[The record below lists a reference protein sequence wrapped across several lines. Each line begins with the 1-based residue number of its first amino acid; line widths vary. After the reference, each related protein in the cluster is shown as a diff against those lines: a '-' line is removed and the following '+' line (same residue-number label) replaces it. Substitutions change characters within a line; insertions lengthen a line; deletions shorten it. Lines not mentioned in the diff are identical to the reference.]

1 MDTNRQCMALKA
13 SAGSGKTFAL
23 SVRFLALLFKGAN
36 PSEILTLTF
45 TKKATAEMKER
56 ILDYLKILQKE
67 NLESKEKSH
76 KENIL
81 KELEEKYHL
90 DPSLV
95 QNSAQKIYQRFLNA
109 EIRISTIDA
118 FFQSILR
125 KFCWFVGLSANFE
138 VNEDTEAHQQQLDER
153 FLSALNS
160 EQLEEL
166 SVFIT
171 QCLSH
176 NSYTSNS
183 ILKLLRSLRNKL
195 YLFDPNKRE
204 PAFDEEGFLE
214 KPRNLN
220 KQIQSTEIAS
230 DSAKK
235 AIKCDDFRGFLNSSL
250 TWLKKKSE
258 YNFFKKLKNE
268 IPTLESECEAI
279 ENDLKSYYE
288 ARETAL
294 FKKFPKFIQLYDKA
308 ISKIQA
314 LDFDAIKDKV
324 HALLSGYEEVPAE
337 FFYFRLDSKIAH
349 ILIDEFQD
357 TSLNDYKILAPFIDE
372 IKAGIGQA
380 KWHRSV
386 FFVGDVK
393 QSIYAFRGG
402 FSSLFESVSKDFYHD
417 NLEFNHRSSP
427 LIIHYVNTI
436 FKKAYQ
442 NSSTTYLEQKYPE
455 TSRNK
460 HATDGYVK
468 VSLVANERE
477 LLLEQISQEA
487 KNLLEHG
494 KELLLEQILQEA
506 KNLLEHGIEPKDIT
520 ILCATNKDALEIKN
534 YLQENLSEIRPST
547 ESSAQ
552 LSQFV
557 ESKIIK
563 NALEYALAEEEY
575 KPFYKHSVLKL
586 AGYLHDDAIALFG
599 FNPKK
604 ESVAGFVWKVME
616 LFELYTECAQ
626 ICLELALGC
635 EDADEFLEKL
645 EAKKI
650 ASFNSKGAQIMTIHK
665 SKGMQFPYVIVCERL
680 GKPNNESD
688 KFLEEYNGTEL
699 VCLYYR
705 MKNREVV
712 DKDYARALEKE
723 KAAKDHEEINAY
735 YVAFT
740 RAELGLVVVA
750 KDKDQKKDKKKDKE
764 ESKNKGMHEKLDLK
778 PLEEGEIAPVIASK
792 KEPSNASVLI
802 KPHAYGEQV
811 QEIEEEPDSDYEKN
825 NDQEAINFGIA
836 LHKGLEYQ
844 YAYRIPKK
852 SVLEYLNYHYG
863 FYGLDHQA
871 LEESLELFENDAE
884 IQALFKNLALKGEV
898 AFLSRGVVS
907 RIDVLLWDKGQNLY
921 VLDYKSSQNY
931 QQSHKAQVSH
941 YAEFLQTQAP
951 HFKIQAGIIYA
962 HKRLLEKLWV

>member
-1 MDTNRQCMALKA
+1 MDTKRQCMALKA

-67 NLESKEKSH
+67 NLEDEKEKEKSQ
-76 KENIL
+76 NIL
-81 KELEEKYHL
+81 KELEEKYRL
-90 DPSLV
+90 DPSFV
-95 QNSAQKIYQRFLNA
+95 QNSAPKIYQRFLNA

-138 VNEDTEAHQQQLDER
+138 VNEDTKAHQQQLNAS
-153 FLSALNS
+153 FLSALDNK
-160 EQLEEL
+160 QLEEL
-166 SVFIT
+166 SVFIA
-171 QCLSH
+171 QCLSYD
-176 NSYTSNS
+176 SYTSDS
-183 ILKLLRSLRNKL
+183 ILERLRFLKNKL
-195 YLFDPNKRE
+195 YLFDPNKKE

-214 KPRNLN
+214 KLRSLN
-220 KQIQSTEIAS
+220 QQIQSVETAS
-230 DSAKK
+230 DRAKI

-250 TWLKKKSE
+250 TWLERKSE
-258 YNFFKKLKNE
+258 YIYFKKLKDE
-268 IPTLESECEAI
+268 IPTLESECEEI
-279 ENDLKSYYE
+279 ENDLKRYYE
-288 ARETAL
+288 AREIAL

-308 ISKIQA
+308 TSKIQT

-324 HALLSGYEEVPAE
+324 HALLNGYEEMPAE
-337 FFYFRLDSKIAH
+337 FFYFRLDSKIVH

-393 QSIYAFRGG
+393 QSIYAFRGS
-402 FSSLFESVSKDFYHD
+402 FSSLFESVAKDFYHD
-417 NLEFNHRSSP
+417 NLPFNHRSSP
-427 LIIHYVNTI
+427 LIINYVNTI

-442 NSSTTYLEQKYPE
+442 NSPTAYLEQKYPK
-455 TSRNK
+455 TSQNK
-460 HATDGYVK
+460 HVTDGYVK
-468 VSLVANERE
+468 VSLVADER
-477 LLLEQISQEA
+477 
-487 KNLLEHG
+487 
-494 KELLLEQILQEA
+494 ELLLEQILQEA
-506 KNLLEHGIEPKDIT
+506 QNLLEHRIDPKDIT

-534 YLQENLSEIRPST
+534 YLQENLSAIRPST
-547 ESSAQ
+547 ESSAN

-563 NALEYALAEEEY
+563 NALRYALAEEPY

-586 AGYLHDDAIALFG
+586 AGYLHDDVIALPG

-626 ICLELALGC
+626 ICLELAVGC
-635 EDADEFLEKL
+635 EDANEFLEKL
-645 EAKKI
+645 EAKEI
-650 ASFNSKGAQIMTIHK
+650 ASFKIEGAQIMTIHK

-680 GKPNNESD
+680 GKPKSNNSNQ
-688 KFLEEYNGTEL
+688 FLEEYSGTEL
-699 VCLYYR
+699 IRLYYR

-712 DKDYARALEKE
+712 DKDYARALDKE
-723 KAAKDHEEINAY
+723 EAAKNHEETNVY

-740 RAELGLVVVA
+740 RAELGLIVVA
-750 KDKDQKKDKKKDKE
+750 KDKDQKKDKK
-764 ESKNKGMHEKLDLK
+764 ESKKESKSKGMREKLDLF
-778 PLEEGEIAPVIASK
+778 PLEEGTIAPVISSQ
-792 KEPSNASVLI
+792 KEPLIPSVVI

-811 QEIEEEPDSDYEKN
+811 QEIEEEPSDYEKN

-844 YAYRIPKK
+844 YAYNIPKK
-852 SVLEYLNYHYG
+852 SVLEYLNYHHG
-863 FYGLDHQA
+863 FYGLDYQA

-884 IQALFKNLALKGEV
+884 IQTLFKNLALRGEV
-898 AFLSRGVVS
+898 AFLFEGVVS

-941 YAEFLQTQAP
+941 YAAFLQTQAP

>member
-1 MDTNRQCMALKA
+1 MDTKRQCMALKA

-67 NLESKEKSH
+67 NLEDEKEKEKSQ
-76 KENIL
+76 NIL
-81 KELEEKYHL
+81 KELEEKYRL
-90 DPSLV
+90 NPSFV

-138 VNEDTEAHQQQLDER
+138 VNEDTKVHQQQLNES
-153 FLSALNS
+153 FLRALNN

-166 SVFIT
+166 SVFIA
-171 QCLSH
+171 QCLSYD
-176 NSYTSNS
+176 SYTSDS
-183 ILKLLRSLRNKL
+183 ILERLRFLKNKL
-195 YLFDPNKRE
+195 YLFDPNKKE
-204 PAFDEEGFLE
+204 PAFDEKGFLD
-214 KPRNLN
+214 KLRSLN
-220 KQIQSTEIAS
+220 QQIQSVETAS
-230 DSAKK
+230 DTAKK

-250 TWLKKKSE
+250 TWLKKKGE
-258 YNFFKKLKNE
+258 CRYFKKFKDE
-268 IPTLESECEAI
+268 IPTLESECEEI
-279 ENDLKSYYE
+279 ENDLKHYYE
-288 ARETAL
+288 AKESAL

-308 ISKIQA
+308 TSKIQA

-324 HALLSGYEEVPAE
+324 HALLNGYEEMPAE
-337 FFYFRLDSKIAH
+337 FFYFRLDSKIVH

-393 QSIYAFRGG
+393 QSIYGFRGS

-427 LIIHYVNTI
+427 LIINYVNTI

-442 NSSTTYLEQKYPE
+442 NSPTAYWEQKYPKA
-455 TSRNK
+455 SSNK
-460 HATDGYVK
+460 HARDGYVK
-468 VSLVANERE
+468 VSLVADER
-477 LLLEQISQEA
+477 
-487 KNLLEHG
+487 
-494 KELLLEQILQEA
+494 ELLLEQILQEA
-506 KNLLEHGIEPKDIT
+506 KNLLEHRIDPKDIT

-534 YLQENLSEIRPST
+534 YLQKNLSAIRPST
-547 ESSAQ
+547 ESSAK

-563 NALEYALAEEEY
+563 NALEYALAEEPY

-586 AGYLHDDAIALFG
+586 AGYLHDDAIALAG

-616 LFELYTECAQ
+616 LFELYGECAQ
-626 ICLELALGC
+626 ICLELAVGC
-635 EDADEFLEKL
+635 EDANEFLEKL
-645 EAKKI
+645 EAKEI
-650 ASFNSKGAQIMTIHK
+650 ASFKAEGAQIMTIHK

-680 GKPNNESD
+680 GKPKSNNSNQ
-688 KFLEEYNGTEL
+688 FLEEYSGTEL
-699 VCLYYR
+699 MRLYYR

-712 DKDYARALEKE
+712 DKDYARVLDKE
-723 KAAKDHEEINAY
+723 EAAKNHEETNVY

-740 RAELGLVVVA
+740 RAELGLIVVA
-750 KDKDQKKDKKKDKE
+750 KDK
-764 ESKNKGMHEKLDLK
+764 KGMREKLDLL
-778 PLEEGEIAPVIASK
+778 PLEEGIIAPVISSQ
-792 KEPSNASVLI
+792 KEPLIKSVVI

-811 QEIEEEPDSDYEKN
+811 QEIEEEPSDYEKN

-844 YAYRIPKK
+844 YAYNIPKK
-852 SVLEYLNYHYG
+852 SVLEYLNYHHG
-863 FYGLDHQA
+863 FYGLDYQA
-871 LEESLELFENDAE
+871 LEESLELFENDAK

-898 AFLSRGVVS
+898 AFLFEGVVS

-931 QQSHKAQVSH
+931 QQSHKVQVSH
-941 YAEFLQTQAP
+941 YAAFLQTQAP

>member
-1 MDTNRQCMALKA
+1 MALKA

-67 NLESKEKSH
+67 NLESGKEKSQ
-76 KENIL
+76 NIL

-95 QNSAQKIYQRFLNA
+95 RNSAQKIYQRFLNA
-109 EIRISTIDA
+109 EVRISTIDA

-138 VNEDTEAHQQQLDER
+138 VNEDTEAHQRQLNES
-153 FLSALNS
+153 FLSALNG

-166 SVFIT
+166 SVFIV

-176 NSYTSNS
+176 ESYTSDS
-183 ILKLLRSLRNKL
+183 ILERLRFLKNKL
-195 YLFDPNKRE
+195 YLFDPNKKE
-204 PAFDEEGFLE
+204 PIFDEKGFLE
-214 KPRNLN
+214 KLRSLN
-220 KQIQSTEIAS
+220 NQIQSIETAS
-230 DSAKK
+230 NEAKK
-235 AIKCDDFRGFLNSSL
+235 AIKCDSFRGFLNSSL
-250 TWLKKKSE
+250 TWLEKKSE
-258 YNFFKKLKNE
+258 YRYFKKLKNE
-268 IPTLESECEAI
+268 IPALESECEEI
-279 ENDLKSYYE
+279 ENDLKRYYE
-288 ARETAL
+288 AKETAI

-308 ISKIQA
+308 TSKIQA

-324 HALLSGYEEVPAE
+324 HVLLNGYEEMPAE

-393 QSIYAFRGG
+393 QSIYAFRGS

-417 NLEFNHRSSP
+417 NLEFNHRSAP
-427 LIIHYVNTI
+427 LIINYVNTT

-442 NSSTTYLEQKYPE
+442 NSPTAYLEQKYPKA
-455 TSRNK
+455 SNNK
-460 HATDGYVK
+460 HVTEGYVK
-468 VSLVANERE
+468 VSLVADE
-477 LLLEQISQEA
+477 
-487 KNLLEHG
+487 
-494 KELLLEQILQEA
+494 KELLLNQVLQEA
-506 KNLLEHGIEPKDIT
+506 QNLLDHRIDPKDIT

-534 YLQENLSEIRPST
+534 YLQERLSAIRPST
-547 ESSAQ
+547 ESSAR
-552 LSQFV
+552 LSQLV

-563 NALEYALAEEEY
+563 NALEYALAEEPY

-586 AGYLHDDAIALFG
+586 AGYLHDDAIALPG

-604 ESVAGFVWKVME
+604 ESVAGFVWKIME
-616 LFELYTECAQ
+616 QFKLYGEPAQ
-626 ICLELALGC
+626 SCLELAIGC
-635 EDADEFLEKL
+635 EDANDFLEKL
-645 EAKKI
+645 EAKEI
-650 ASFNSKGAQIMTIHK
+650 ASFNPKGAQIMTIHG

-680 GKPNNESD
+680 GKPNSSHANQ
-688 KFLEEYNGTEL
+688 FLEEYNGAEL
-699 VCLYYR
+699 VRLYYR

-712 DKDYARALEKE
+712 DKDYARALDKE
-723 KAAKDHEEINAY
+723 EAAKDHEEINVY

-740 RAELGLVVVA
+740 RAELGLIVVA
-750 KDKDQKKDKKKDKE
+750 KDKKESKK
-764 ESKNKGMHEKLDLK
+764 ESKNKKMREQLDLAS
-778 PLEEGEIAPVIASK
+778 LEEGEITPVISPQ
-792 KEPSNASVLI
+792 KEPLIASVVI

-844 YAYRIPKK
+844 YAYRIPKQ

-863 FYGLDHQA
+863 FYGLDYQA

-884 IQALFKNLALKGEV
+884 IQTLFKNHALKGEA
-898 AFLSRGVVS
+898 AFLFQGVVS
-907 RIDVLLWDKGQNLY
+907 RIDVLLWDRGQNLY

-941 YAEFLQTQAP
+941 YAEFLRTQAP

>member
-1 MDTNRQCMALKA
+1 MDTKRQCMALKA

-67 NLESKEKSH
+67 NLEDEKEKEKSQ
-76 KENIL
+76 NIL

-90 DPSLV
+90 KPDLV
-95 QNSAQKIYQRFLNA
+95 QNSAPKIYQRFLNA

-138 VNEDTEAHQQQLDER
+138 VNEDTKAHQQQLNAS

-166 SVFIT
+166 SVFIA
-171 QCLSH
+171 QCLSYD
-176 NSYTSNS
+176 NYTSDS
-183 ILKLLRSLRNKL
+183 ILERLRSLKNKL
-195 YLFDPNKRE
+195 YLFDPNKKE
-204 PAFDEEGFLE
+204 HAFDEEGSLE
-214 KPRNLN
+214 KLRNLN
-220 KQIQSTEIAS
+220 QQIQSIETAS
-230 DSAKK
+230 DTAKK

-258 YNFFKKLKNE
+258 YRDFKKLKDE
-268 IPTLESECEAI
+268 IPTLESECEEI
-279 ENDLKSYYE
+279 ENDLKRYYE
-288 ARETAL
+288 ARESAL

-308 ISKIQA
+308 TSKIQA

-324 HALLSGYEEVPAE
+324 HALLNGYEELPAE

-380 KWHRSV
+380 KWQRSV

-393 QSIYAFRGG
+393 QSIYAFRGS
-402 FSSLFESVSKDFYHD
+402 FSSLFESVAKDFYHD
-417 NLEFNHRSSP
+417 NLPFNHRSSP
-427 LIIHYVNTI
+427 LIINYVNTI

-442 NSSTTYLEQKYPE
+442 NSPTAYLEQKYPK
-455 TSRNK
+455 TSQNK

-468 VSLVANERE
+468 VSLVADER
-477 LLLEQISQEA
+477 
-487 KNLLEHG
+487 G
-494 KELLLEQILQEA
+494 LLLEQILQEA
-506 KNLLEHGIEPKDIT
+506 QNLLEHRIDPKDIT
-520 ILCATNKDALEIKN
+520 ILCATNDDALEVKN
-534 YLQENLSEIRPST
+534 YLQERLSAIHPST
-547 ESSAQ
+547 ESSAK

-563 NALEYALAEEEY
+563 NALEYALAEEPY

-586 AGYLHDDAIALFG
+586 AGYLHDDAIVLPS

-616 LFELYTECAQ
+616 LFELYGECAQ
-626 ICLELALGC
+626 ICLELAVGC
-635 EDADEFLEKL
+635 EDADGFLEKL
-645 EAKKI
+645 EAKSI
-650 ASFNSKGAQIMTIHK
+650 ASFNAKGTQIMTIHK

-680 GKPNNESD
+680 GKPNSSHSNQL
-688 KFLEEYNGTEL
+688 LEEYDGAEL
-699 VCLYYR
+699 LRLYYR

-712 DKDYARALEKE
+712 DKDYARALDKE
-723 KAAKDHEEINAY
+723 EAAKDHEEINVY

-740 RAELGLVVVA
+740 RAELGLIVVA
-750 KDKDQKKDKKKDKE
+750 KDKKESKK
-764 ESKNKGMHEKLDLK
+764 ESKNKTMHEKLDLV
-778 PLEEGEIAPVIASK
+778 PLEEGEIMPVISPQ
-792 KEPSNASVLI
+792 KEPLITSTLI

-811 QEIEEEPDSDYEKN
+811 QEIEEEPSDYEKN

-844 YAYRIPKK
+844 YAYNIPKK
-852 SVLEYLNYHYG
+852 SVLEYLNYHHG
-863 FYGLDHQA
+863 FYGLDYQA

-884 IQALFKNLALKGEV
+884 IQALFKNYTLRGEA
-898 AFLSRGVVS
+898 AFLFEGVVS

-931 QQSHKAQVSH
+931 QQSHKVQVSH
-941 YAEFLQTQAP
+941 YAAFLQTQAP

>member
-1 MDTNRQCMALKA
+1 MDTKRQCMALKA

-67 NLESKEKSH
+67 NLEDEKEKEKSQ
-76 KENIL
+76 NIL
-81 KELEEKYHL
+81 KELEEKYRL
-90 DPSLV
+90 NPSFV

-138 VNEDTEAHQQQLDER
+138 VNEDTKVHQQQLNEN
-153 FLSALNS
+153 FLRALNN

-166 SVFIT
+166 SVFIA
-171 QCLSH
+171 QCLSYD
-176 NSYTSNS
+176 SYTSDS
-183 ILKLLRSLRNKL
+183 ILERLRFLKNKL
-195 YLFDPNKRE
+195 YLFDPNKKE
-204 PAFDEEGFLE
+204 PAFDEKGFLD
-214 KPRNLN
+214 KLRSLN
-220 KQIQSTEIAS
+220 QQIQSVETAS
-230 DSAKK
+230 DTAKK

-250 TWLKKKSE
+250 TWLKKKGE
-258 YNFFKKLKNE
+258 CRYFKKFKDE
-268 IPTLESECEAI
+268 IPTLESECEEI
-279 ENDLKSYYE
+279 ENDLKRYYE
-288 ARETAL
+288 AKESAL

-308 ISKIQA
+308 TSKIQA

-324 HALLSGYEEVPAE
+324 HALLNGYEEMPAE
-337 FFYFRLDSKIAH
+337 FFYFRLDSKIVH

-393 QSIYAFRGG
+393 QSIYGFRGS

-427 LIIHYVNTI
+427 LIINYVNTI

-442 NSSTTYLEQKYPE
+442 NSPTAYWEQKYPKA
-455 TSRNK
+455 SSNK
-460 HATDGYVK
+460 HARDGYVK
-468 VSLVANERE
+468 VSLVADER
-477 LLLEQISQEA
+477 
-487 KNLLEHG
+487 
-494 KELLLEQILQEA
+494 ELLLEQILQET
-506 KNLLEHGIEPKDIT
+506 KNLLEHRIDPKDIT

-534 YLQENLSEIRPST
+534 YLQKNLSAIRPST
-547 ESSAQ
+547 ESSAK

-563 NALEYALAEEEY
+563 NALEYALAEEPY

-586 AGYLHDDAIALFG
+586 AGYLHDDAIALAG

-616 LFELYTECAQ
+616 LFELYGECAQ
-626 ICLELALGC
+626 ICLELAVGC
-635 EDADEFLEKL
+635 EDANEFLEKL
-645 EAKKI
+645 EAKEI
-650 ASFNSKGAQIMTIHK
+650 ASFKAEGAQIMTIHK

-680 GKPNNESD
+680 GKPKSNNSNQ
-688 KFLEEYNGTEL
+688 FLEEYSGTEL
-699 VCLYYR
+699 MRLYYR

-712 DKDYARALEKE
+712 DKDYARVLDKE
-723 KAAKDHEEINAY
+723 EAAKNHEETNVY

-740 RAELGLVVVA
+740 RAELGLIVVA
-750 KDKDQKKDKKKDKE
+750 KDK
-764 ESKNKGMHEKLDLK
+764 KGMREKLDLL
-778 PLEEGEIAPVIASK
+778 PLEEGIIAPVISSQ
-792 KEPSNASVLI
+792 KEPLIKSVVI

-811 QEIEEEPDSDYEKN
+811 QEIEEEPSDYEKN

-844 YAYRIPKK
+844 YAYNIPKK
-852 SVLEYLNYHYG
+852 SVLEYLNYHHG
-863 FYGLDHQA
+863 FYGLDYQA
-871 LEESLELFENDAE
+871 LEESLELFENDAK

-898 AFLSRGVVS
+898 AFLFEGVVS

-931 QQSHKAQVSH
+931 QQSHKVQVSH
-941 YAEFLQTQAP
+941 YAAFLQTQAP

>member
-1 MDTNRQCMALKA
+1 MDTKRQCMALKA

-67 NLESKEKSH
+67 NLEKNEKEKSQ
-76 KENIL
+76 NIL

-90 DPSLV
+90 NPSFV
-95 QNSAQKIYQRFLNA
+95 QNSAPKIYQRFLNA

-138 VNEDTEAHQQQLDER
+138 VNEDTKAHQQQLNEG
-153 FLSALNS
+153 FLSALNG

-166 SVFIT
+166 SVFIA
-171 QCLSH
+171 QCLSYD
-176 NSYTSNS
+176 NYTSDS
-183 ILKLLRSLRNKL
+183 ILERLRFLKNKL
-195 YLFDPNKRE
+195 YLFDLNKKE
-204 PAFDEEGFLE
+204 SAFDEEGFLE
-214 KPRNLN
+214 KLRSLN
-220 KQIQSTEIAS
+220 QQIQSIETAS
-230 DSAKK
+230 DKAKT

-258 YNFFKKLKNE
+258 YRDFKKLKDE
-268 IPTLESECEAI
+268 IPTLESECEEI
-279 ENDLKSYYE
+279 ENDLKRYYE
-288 ARETAL
+288 ARESAL

-308 ISKIQA
+308 TSKIQA

-324 HALLSGYEEVPAE
+324 HVLLNGYEEMPAE

-393 QSIYAFRGG
+393 QSIYAFRGS

-417 NLEFNHRSSP
+417 NLQFNHRSAP
-427 LIIHYVNTI
+427 LIINYVNTI

-442 NSSTTYLEQKYPE
+442 NSPTAYLEQKYPK
-455 TSRNK
+455 TSPNK

-468 VSLVANERE
+468 VSLVADER
-477 LLLEQISQEA
+477 
-487 KNLLEHG
+487 
-494 KELLLEQILQEA
+494 ELLLEQILQEA
-506 KNLLEHGIEPKDIT
+506 KNLLEHRIDPKDIT

-534 YLQENLSEIRPST
+534 YLQEYLSKICPST
-547 ESSAQ
+547 ESSAN

-563 NALEYALAEEEY
+563 NALRYALAEEPY
-575 KPFYKHSVLKL
+575 KPFYRHSVLKL
-586 AGYLHDDAIALFG
+586 AGYLHGDAIALPG

-604 ESVAGFVWKVME
+604 ESVAGFVWKIME
-616 LFELYTECAQ
+616 LFELYGECAQ
-626 ICLELALGC
+626 ICLELAVGC
-635 EDADEFLEKL
+635 EDANEFLEKL

-650 ASFNSKGAQIMTIHK
+650 ASFNLKGAQIMTIHK

-680 GKPNNESD
+680 GNPKSNHSNQL
-688 KFLEEYNGTEL
+688 LEEYNGAEL
-699 VCLYYR
+699 MHLYYR

-712 DKDYARALEKE
+712 DKDYARALDKE
-723 KAAKDHEEINAY
+723 EAAKDHEETNVY

-740 RAELGLVVVA
+740 RAELGLIVVA
-750 KDKDQKKDKKKDKE
+750 KDKKESKK
-764 ESKNKGMHEKLDLK
+764 ESKNKGMREKLDLF
-778 PLEEGEIAPVIASK
+778 PLEEGTIAPVISSQ
-792 KEPSNASVLI
+792 KEPLIPSVVI

-811 QEIEEEPDSDYEKN
+811 QEIEEEPSDYEKN

-844 YAYRIPKK
+844 YAYNIPKK
-852 SVLEYLNYHYG
+852 SVLEYLNYHHG

-871 LEESLELFENDAE
+871 LEESLELFENDAK
-884 IQALFKNLALKGEV
+884 IQALFKNYALRGEV
-898 AFLSRGVVS
+898 AFLFEGVVS
-907 RIDVLLWDKGQNLY
+907 RIDVLLWDRGQNLY

-931 QQSHKAQVSH
+931 QQSHKVQVSH
-941 YAEFLQTQAP
+941 YAAFLKTQAP

>member
-1 MDTNRQCMALKA
+1 MDTKRQCMALKA

-67 NLESKEKSH
+67 NLESGKEKSQ
-76 KENIL
+76 NIL

-95 QNSAQKIYQRFLNA
+95 RNSAQKIYQRFLNA

-138 VNEDTEAHQQQLDER
+138 VNEDTEAHQRQLNES

-166 SVFIT
+166 SAFIV
-171 QCLSH
+171 QCLSYE
-176 NSYTSNS
+176 SYTSDS
-183 ILKLLRSLRNKL
+183 ILERLRFLKNKL
-195 YLFDPNKRE
+195 YLFDSNKQE
-204 PAFDEEGFLE
+204 PTFDEEGFLE
-214 KPRNLN
+214 KLRSLN
-220 KQIQSTEIAS
+220 NQIQSIETAS
-230 DSAKK
+230 NEAKK
-235 AIKCDDFRGFLNSSL
+235 AIKCDSFRGFLNSSL
-250 TWLKKKSE
+250 TWLEKKSE
-258 YNFFKKLKNE
+258 YRYFKKLKNE
-268 IPTLESECEAI
+268 IPTLESECEEI
-279 ENDLKSYYE
+279 ENDLKRYYE
-288 ARETAL
+288 AKETAI

-308 ISKIQA
+308 TSKIQA

-324 HALLSGYEEVPAE
+324 HVLLNGYEEMPAE

-393 QSIYAFRGG
+393 QSIYAFRGS

-417 NLEFNHRSSP
+417 NLEFNHRSAP
-427 LIIHYVNTI
+427 LIINYVNTI

-442 NSSTTYLEQKYPE
+442 NSPTAYLEQKYPK
-455 TSRNK
+455 TSNNK
-460 HATDGYVK
+460 HVTEGYVK
-468 VSLVANERE
+468 VSLVADE
-477 LLLEQISQEA
+477 
-487 KNLLEHG
+487 

-506 KNLLEHGIEPKDIT
+506 KNLLDHRIDPKDIT

-534 YLQENLSEIRPST
+534 YLQEYLSAICPST
-547 ESSAQ
+547 ESSAR
-552 LSQFV
+552 LSQLI

-563 NALEYALAEEEY
+563 NALEYALAEEPY

-586 AGYLHDDAIALFG
+586 AGYLHDDVIALPG

-604 ESVAGFVWKVME
+604 ESVSGFVWKIME
-616 LFELYTECAQ
+616 QFKLYEEPAQ
-626 ICLELALGC
+626 SCLELAVGC
-635 EDADEFLEKL
+635 EDANDFLEKL
-645 EAKKI
+645 EAKEI
-650 ASFNSKGAQIMTIHK
+650 ASFNPKGAQIMTIHG

-680 GKPNNESD
+680 GKPNSSHANQL
-688 KFLEEYNGTEL
+688 LEEYNGAEL
-699 VCLYYR
+699 VRLYYR

-712 DKDYARALEKE
+712 DKDYARALNKE
-723 KAAKDHEEINAY
+723 EAAKDHEEINVY

-740 RAELGLVVVA
+740 RAELGLIVVA
-750 KDKDQKKDKKKDKE
+750 KDKKESKK
-764 ESKNKGMHEKLDLK
+764 ESKNKTMREQLDLT
-778 PLEEGEIAPVIASK
+778 PLEEGEIMPVVSPQKEPLIAS
-792 KEPSNASVLI
+792 VVI

-844 YAYRIPKK
+844 YAYNIPKQ

-884 IQALFKNLALKGEV
+884 IQALFKNHALKGEA
-898 AFLSRGVVS
+898 AFLFQGVVS
-907 RIDVLLWDKGQNLY
+907 RIDVLLWDRGQNLY

-941 YAEFLQTQAP
+941 YAEFLRTQAP
-951 HFKIQAGIIYA
+951 HFKIQVGIIYA

>member
-1 MDTNRQCMALKA
+1 MDTKRQCMALKA

-67 NLESKEKSH
+67 NFEDEKEKEKSQ
-76 KENIL
+76 NIL
-81 KELEEKYHL
+81 KELEEKYRL

-138 VNEDTEAHQQQLDER
+138 VNEDTKAHQQQLNAS
-153 FLSALNS
+153 FLSALNN

-171 QCLSH
+171 QCLSYD
-176 NSYTSNS
+176 SYTSDS
-183 ILKLLRSLRNKL
+183 ILERLRFLKNKL
-195 YLFDPNKRE
+195 YLFDPNKKE
-204 PAFDEEGFLE
+204 PAFDEKGFLE
-214 KPRNLN
+214 KLRSLN
-220 KQIQSTEIAS
+220 QQIQNIETAS
-230 DSAKK
+230 NEAKK

-250 TWLKKKSE
+250 TWLKKKGE
-258 YNFFKKLKNE
+258 YRYFKKFKDE
-268 IPTLESECEAI
+268 IPTLESECEEI
-279 ENDLKSYYE
+279 ENDLKRYYE
-288 ARETAL
+288 AKESAL

-308 ISKIQA
+308 TSKIQA

-324 HALLSGYEEVPAE
+324 HALLNGYEELPAE

-380 KWHRSV
+380 KWRRSV

-393 QSIYAFRGG
+393 QSIYAFRGS
-402 FSSLFESVSKDFYHD
+402 FSSLFESVAKDFYHD
-417 NLEFNHRSSP
+417 NLPFNHRSSP
-427 LIIHYVNTI
+427 LIINYVNTI

-442 NSSTTYLEQKYPE
+442 NSPTAYLEQKYPKA
-455 TSRNK
+455 SSNK
-460 HATDGYVK
+460 HAKDGYVK
-468 VSLVANERE
+468 VSLVADERE
-477 LLLEQISQEA
+477 LLL
-487 KNLLEHG
+487 K
-494 KELLLEQILQEA
+494 QILQEA
-506 KNLLEHGIEPKDIT
+506 KNLLDHRIDPKDIT
-520 ILCATNKDALEIKN
+520 LLCATNDDALEIKN
-534 YLQENLSEIRPST
+534 YLQKNLSTIRPST
-547 ESSAQ
+547 ESSAK

-563 NALEYALAEEEY
+563 NALEYALAEEPY
-575 KPFYKHSVLKL
+575 KPFYKHSVLKF
-586 AGYLHDDAIALFG
+586 AGYLHDDAIALAG

-626 ICLELALGC
+626 ICLELAVGC
-635 EDADEFLEKL
+635 EDANEFLEKL
-645 EAKKI
+645 EAKEI
-650 ASFNSKGAQIMTIHK
+650 ASFKAKGAQIMTIHK

-680 GKPNNESD
+680 GKPKSNNSNQ
-688 KFLEEYNGTEL
+688 FLEEYSSTEL
-699 VCLYYR
+699 TRLYYR

-712 DKDYARALEKE
+712 DKDYARALDKE
-723 KAAKDHEEINAY
+723 KVAKDHEETNVY

-740 RAELGLVVVA
+740 RAELGLIVVA
-750 KDKDQKKDKKKDKE
+750 KDK
-764 ESKNKGMHEKLDLK
+764 KGMREKLDLA
-778 PLEEGEIAPVIASK
+778 PLEEGEIAPVISSQ
-792 KEPSNASVLI
+792 KEPLTPSVVI
-802 KPHAYGEQV
+802 KPHAYGEQI
-811 QEIEEEPDSDYEKN
+811 QEIEEEPSDYEKN

-863 FYGLDHQA
+863 FYGLDYQA
-871 LEESLELFENDAE
+871 LEESLELFENDAK
-884 IQALFKNLALKGEV
+884 IQALFKNLALRGEV
-898 AFLSRGVVS
+898 AFLFEGVVS

-941 YAEFLQTQAP
+941 YAAFLQTQAP

-962 HKRLLEKLWV
+962 HKRLLEKLWI

>member
-1 MDTNRQCMALKA
+1 MDTKRQCMALKA

-67 NLESKEKSH
+67 NLEDKKEKEKSQ
-76 KENIL
+76 NIL
-81 KELEEKYHL
+81 KELEEKYRL
-90 DPSLV
+90 DPSFV
-95 QNSAQKIYQRFLNA
+95 RNSAQKIYQCFLNA

-138 VNEDTEAHQQQLDER
+138 VNEDTKAHQQQLNES
-153 FLSALNS
+153 FLSALNN

-166 SVFIT
+166 SVFIA
-171 QCLSH
+171 QCLSYD
-176 NSYTSNS
+176 NYTSDS
-183 ILKLLRSLRNKL
+183 ILERLRFLKNKL
-195 YLFDPNKRE
+195 YLFDSNKKE

-214 KPRNLN
+214 KIRSLN
-220 KQIQSTEIAS
+220 QQIQNIETAS
-230 DSAKK
+230 DKAKT

-250 TWLKKKSE
+250 TWLEKKGE
-258 YNFFKKLKNE
+258 YRYFKKFKDE
-268 IPTLESECEAI
+268 IPTLESECEEI
-279 ENDLKSYYE
+279 ENDLKRYYE
-288 ARETAL
+288 AKESAL

-308 ISKIQA
+308 TSKIQS

-324 HALLSGYEEVPAE
+324 HALLNGYEEMPAE
-337 FFYFRLDSKIAH
+337 FFYFRLDSRIAH

-393 QSIYAFRGG
+393 QSIYGFRGS

-417 NLEFNHRSSP
+417 NLPFNHRSSP
-427 LIIHYVNTI
+427 LIINYVNTI

-442 NSSTTYLEQKYPE
+442 DSPTAYLDQKYPK
-455 TSRNK
+455 TSQNK
-460 HATDGYVK
+460 HARDGYVK

-477 LLLEQISQEA
+477 LLLEQI
-487 KNLLEHG
+487 
-494 KELLLEQILQEA
+494 LQEA
-506 KNLLEHGIEPKDIT
+506 KNLLEHRIEPKDIT
-520 ILCATNKDALEIKN
+520 ILCATNDDALGIKN
-534 YLQENLSEIRPST
+534 YLQENLSTIRPST
-547 ESSAQ
+547 ESSAK

-563 NALEYALAEEEY
+563 NALEYALAEEPY

-586 AGYLHDDAIALFG
+586 AGYLHDDAIALPG

-616 LFELYTECAQ
+616 LFELYGECAQ
-626 ICLELALGC
+626 ICLELAVGC
-635 EDADEFLEKL
+635 EDANEFLEKL
-645 EAKKI
+645 EAKEI
-650 ASFNSKGAQIMTIHK
+650 ASFKAKGAQIMTIHK

-680 GKPNNESD
+680 GKPKSNNSNQ
-688 KFLEEYNGTEL
+688 FLEEYDGTEL
-699 VCLYYR
+699 TRLYYR

-712 DKDYARALEKE
+712 DKDYARALDKE
-723 KAAKDHEEINAY
+723 EAAKDHEEINVY

-740 RAELGLVVVA
+740 RAELGLIVVA
-750 KDKDQKKDKKKDKE
+750 KDK
-764 ESKNKGMHEKLDLK
+764 KGMCEKLDLV
-778 PLEEGEIAPVIASK
+778 PLEEGTIAPVISSQ
-792 KEPSNASVLI
+792 KEPLIASVVI

-811 QEIEEEPDSDYEKN
+811 QEIEEEPSDYEKN

-844 YAYRIPKK
+844 YAYNIPKK
-852 SVLEYLNYHYG
+852 SVLEYLNYHHG
-863 FYGLDHQA
+863 FYGLDYQA
-871 LEESLELFENDAE
+871 LEESLELFENDAK
-884 IQALFKNLALKGEV
+884 IQALFKNLALRGEV
-898 AFLSRGVVS
+898 AFLFEGVVS

-941 YAEFLQTQAP
+941 YAAFLQTQAP

>member
-1 MDTNRQCMALKA
+1 MDTKRQCMALKA

-67 NLESKEKSH
+67 NLESDEKEKAQ
-76 KENIL
+76 NIL
-81 KELEEKYHL
+81 KELEEKYRL

-95 QNSAQKIYQRFLNA
+95 QNSAPKIYQRFLNA

-125 KFCWFVGLSANFE
+125 KFCWFVGLSTNFE
-138 VNEDTEAHQQQLDER
+138 VNEDTEAHQQQLNEG
-153 FLSALNS
+153 FLSALNN

-171 QCLSH
+171 QCLSYD
-176 NSYTSNS
+176 NYTSDS
-183 ILKLLRSLRNKL
+183 ILGRLRFLKNKL
-195 YLFDPNKRE
+195 YLFDPNKKE
-204 PAFDEEGFLE
+204 PVFDEEGFLE
-214 KPRNLN
+214 KLKSLN
-220 KQIQSTEIAS
+220 NQIQNIETAS
-230 DSAKK
+230 DRAKT
-235 AIKCDDFRGFLNSSL
+235 AIKCDSFRGFLNSSL
-250 TWLKKKSE
+250 TWLEKKSE
-258 YNFFKKLKNE
+258 YQSFKKLKSE
-268 IPTLESECEAI
+268 IPTLESECEEI
-279 ENDLKSYYE
+279 ENDLKRYYE
-288 ARETAL
+288 AKETAI

-308 ISKIQA
+308 TSKIQA

-324 HALLSGYEEVPAE
+324 HVLLNGYEEMPAE

-393 QSIYAFRGG
+393 QSIYAFRGS

-417 NLEFNHRSSP
+417 NLQFNHRSAP
-427 LIIHYVNTI
+427 LIINYVNTI

-442 NSSTTYLEQKYPE
+442 NSPTAYLEQKYPK
-455 TSRNK
+455 TSPNK
-460 HATDGYVK
+460 HARDGYVK
-468 VSLVANERE
+468 VSLVADER
-477 LLLEQISQEA
+477 
-487 KNLLEHG
+487 
-494 KELLLEQILQEA
+494 ELLLEQILQEA
-506 KNLLEHGIEPKDIT
+506 QNLLDHHIDPKDIT
-520 ILCATNKDALEIKN
+520 ILCATNDDALEVKN
-534 YLQENLSEIRPST
+534 YLQEYLSEICPST
-547 ESSAQ
+547 ESSAR
-552 LSQFV
+552 LSQLV

-563 NALEYALAEEEY
+563 NALEYALAEEPY

-586 AGYLHDDAIALFG
+586 AGYLHDDAIALPS

-604 ESVAGFVWKVME
+604 ESVAGFVWKIME
-616 LFELYTECAQ
+616 QFKLYGEPAQ
-626 ICLELALGC
+626 SCLELAVGC
-635 EDADEFLEKL
+635 EDADGFLEKL
-645 EAKKI
+645 EAKSI
-650 ASFNSKGAQIMTIHK
+650 ASFNLKGAQIMTIHK

-680 GKPNNESD
+680 GKPNSSHANQL
-688 KFLEEYNGTEL
+688 LEEYNGAEL
-699 VCLYYR
+699 LRLYYR

-712 DKDYARALEKE
+712 DKDYARALNKE
-723 KAAKDHEEINAY
+723 EAAKDHEETNVY

-740 RAELGLVVVA
+740 RAELGLIVVA
-750 KDKDQKKDKKKDKE
+750 KDKDQKKDKKESKK
-764 ESKNKGMHEKLDLK
+764 ESKNKGMREKLDLF
-778 PLEEGEIAPVIASK
+778 PLEEGTIAPVISPQ
-792 KEPSNASVLI
+792 KEPLIASVLI

-811 QEIEEEPDSDYEKN
+811 QEIEEEPESDYEKN

-844 YAYRIPKK
+844 YAYNIPKK
-852 SVLEYLNYHYG
+852 SVLEYLNYHHG
-863 FYGLDHQA
+863 FYGLDYQA

-884 IQALFKNLALKGEV
+884 IQALFKNLPLKGEA
-898 AFLSRGVVS
+898 AFLFEGVVS
-907 RIDVLLWDKGQNLY
+907 RIDVLLWDRGQNLY

-941 YAEFLQTQAP
+941 YAEFLKTQAP

-962 HKRLLEKLWV
+962 HKRLLEKLWA

>member
-1 MDTNRQCMALKA
+1 MDTKRQCMALKA

-67 NLESKEKSH
+67 NLEDEKEKEKSQ
-76 KENIL
+76 NIL
-81 KELEEKYHL
+81 KELEEKYRL
-90 DPSLV
+90 DPSFV
-95 QNSAQKIYQRFLNA
+95 QNSTQKIYQRFLNA

-138 VNEDTEAHQQQLDER
+138 VNEDTKAHQQQLNAS
-153 FLSALNS
+153 FLSALNNK
-160 EQLEEL
+160 QLEEL
-166 SVFIT
+166 SVFIA
-171 QCLSH
+171 QCLSYD
-176 NSYTSNS
+176 SYTSDS
-183 ILKLLRSLRNKL
+183 ILERLRFLKNKL
-195 YLFDPNKRE
+195 YLFDPNKKD
-204 PAFDEEGFLE
+204 PAFDEERFLE
-214 KPRNLN
+214 KLRNLN
-220 KQIQSTEIAS
+220 QQIQNIETAS
-230 DSAKK
+230 NEAKK

-250 TWLKKKSE
+250 TWLKKKGE
-258 YNFFKKLKNE
+258 YRYFKKFKDE
-268 IPTLESECEAI
+268 IPTLESECEEI
-279 ENDLKSYYE
+279 ENDLKRYYE
-288 ARETAL
+288 ARESAL

-308 ISKIQA
+308 TSKIQA

-324 HALLSGYEEVPAE
+324 HALLNGYEEMPAE

-393 QSIYAFRGG
+393 QSIYGFRGS

-427 LIIHYVNTI
+427 LIINYVNTI

-442 NSSTTYLEQKYPE
+442 NSPTAYLEQKYPKA
-455 TSRNK
+455 SSNN
-460 HATDGYVK
+460 HARDGYVK
-468 VSLVANERE
+468 VSLVADER
-477 LLLEQISQEA
+477 
-487 KNLLEHG
+487 
-494 KELLLEQILQEA
+494 ELLLEQILQEA
-506 KNLLEHGIEPKDIT
+506 KNLLEHRIEPKDIT
-520 ILCATNKDALEIKN
+520 LLCATNDDALEIKN
-534 YLQENLSEIRPST
+534 YLQENLSAIRPST
-547 ESSAQ
+547 ESSAK

-563 NALEYALAEEEY
+563 NALKYALAEEPY

-586 AGYLHDDAIALFG
+586 AGYLHDDAIALAG

-626 ICLELALGC
+626 ICLELAVGC
-635 EDADEFLEKL
+635 EYANEFLEKL
-645 EAKKI
+645 EAKEI
-650 ASFNSKGAQIMTIHK
+650 ASFKAEGAQIMTIHK

-680 GKPNNESD
+680 GKPKTNNSNQ
-688 KFLEEYNGTEL
+688 FLEEYSGTEL
-699 VCLYYR
+699 TRLYYR

-712 DKDYARALEKE
+712 DKDYARALDKE
-723 KAAKDHEEINAY
+723 EAAKDHEETNAY

-740 RAELGLVVVA
+740 RAELGLIVVA
-750 KDKDQKKDKKKDKE
+750 KDKDQKKDKK
-764 ESKNKGMHEKLDLK
+764 ESKNKGIREKLDLF
-778 PLEEGEIAPVIASK
+778 PLEEGEIAPVISSQ
-792 KEPSNASVLI
+792 KEPLIPSVVI

-811 QEIEEEPDSDYEKN
+811 QEIEEEPSDYEKN
-825 NDQEAINFGIA
+825 NDQEAIHFGIA

-844 YAYRIPKK
+844 YAYNIPKK
-852 SVLEYLNYHYG
+852 SVLEYLNYHHG
-863 FYGLDHQA
+863 FYGLDYQA
-871 LEESLELFENDAE
+871 LEESLELFENDAK
-884 IQALFKNLALKGEV
+884 IQALFKNLALRGEV
-898 AFLSRGVVS
+898 AFLFEGVVS

-941 YAEFLQTQAP
+941 YAAFLQTQAP

>member
-1 MDTNRQCMALKA
+1 MDTKRQCMALKA

-67 NLESKEKSH
+67 NLENEKEKSQ
-76 KENIL
+76 NIL

-90 DPSLV
+90 NPDLV
-95 QNSAQKIYQRFLNA
+95 RNSAPKIYQRFLNA

-138 VNEDTEAHQQQLDER
+138 VNEDTKAHQQQLNAS
-153 FLSALNS
+153 FLSALDN

-176 NSYTSNS
+176 DNYTSDS
-183 ILKLLRSLRNKL
+183 ILERLRFLKNKL
-195 YLFDPNKRE
+195 YLFDPNKKE
-204 PAFDEEGFLE
+204 PIFDEKGFLE
-214 KPRNLN
+214 KLRNLN
-220 KQIQSTEIAS
+220 QQIQSVETAS
-230 DSAKK
+230 DTAKT

-250 TWLKKKSE
+250 TWLEKKSE
-258 YNFFKKLKNE
+258 YRYFKKFKDE
-268 IPTLESECEAI
+268 IPTLESECEEI
-279 ENDLKSYYE
+279 ENDLKRYYE
-288 ARETAL
+288 ARESAL

-308 ISKIQA
+308 TSKIQA

-324 HALLSGYEEVPAE
+324 HALLNGYEEMPAE
-337 FFYFRLDSKIAH
+337 FFYFRLDSRIVH

-393 QSIYAFRGG
+393 QSIYGFRGS

-417 NLEFNHRSSP
+417 NLPFNHRSSP
-427 LIIHYVNTI
+427 LIINYVNTI

-442 NSSTTYLEQKYPE
+442 NSPTAYLEQKYPKA
-455 TSRNK
+455 SSNK
-460 HATDGYVK
+460 HVKDGYVK
-468 VSLVANERE
+468 VSLVADGRE
-477 LLLEQISQEA
+477 LLLEQIL
-487 KNLLEHG
+487 K
-494 KELLLEQILQEA
+494 EA
-506 KNLLEHGIEPKDIT
+506 KNLLEHGIDPKDIT
-520 ILCATNKDALEIKN
+520 ILCATNDDALEIKN
-534 YLQENLSEIRPST
+534 YLQENLSAIRPST
-547 ESSAQ
+547 ESSAK

-563 NALEYALAEEEY
+563 NALEYALAEEPY

-586 AGYLHDDAIALFG
+586 AGYLHDDAIALVG

-616 LFELYTECAQ
+616 LFGLYGECAQ
-626 ICLELALGC
+626 ICLELAVGC
-635 EDADEFLEKL
+635 EDANEFLEKL
-645 EAKKI
+645 EAKEI
-650 ASFNSKGAQIMTIHK
+650 ASFNAKGAQIMTIHK

-680 GKPNNESD
+680 GKPKTNNSNQ
-688 KFLEEYNGTEL
+688 FLEEYSGTEL
-699 VCLYYR
+699 MRLYYR

-712 DKDYARALEKE
+712 DKDYARALDKE
-723 KAAKDHEEINAY
+723 EAARDHEETNVY

-750 KDKDQKKDKKKDKE
+750 KDK
-764 ESKNKGMHEKLDLK
+764 KGMREKLDLF
-778 PLEEGEIAPVIASK
+778 PLEEGEIAPVISSQ
-792 KEPSNASVLI
+792 KEPLIPSVVI

-811 QEIEEEPDSDYEKN
+811 QEIEEEPSDYEKN

-844 YAYRIPKK
+844 YAYNIPKK
-852 SVLEYLNYHYG
+852 SVLEYLNYHHG

-884 IQALFKNLALKGEV
+884 IQALFKNYALRGEA
-898 AFLSRGVVS
+898 AFLFQGVVS

-931 QQSHKAQVSH
+931 QQSHKAQVSY
-941 YAEFLQTQAP
+941 YAAFLQTQAP

>member
-1 MDTNRQCMALKA
+1 MDTKRQCMALKA

-67 NLESKEKSH
+67 NLEDEKEKEKSQ
-76 KENIL
+76 NIL
-81 KELEEKYHL
+81 KELEEKYRL
-90 DPSLV
+90 NPSFV

-138 VNEDTEAHQQQLDER
+138 VNEDTKAHQQQLNAS
-153 FLSALNS
+153 FLSALNN

-166 SVFIT
+166 SVFIA

-176 NSYTSNS
+176 DNYTSDS
-183 ILKLLRSLRNKL
+183 ILERLRFLKNKL
-195 YLFDPNKRE
+195 YLFDPNKKE
-204 PAFDEEGFLE
+204 SAFDEEGFLE
-214 KPRNLN
+214 KLRSLN
-220 KQIQSTEIAS
+220 QQIQSVEAAS
-230 DSAKK
+230 NEAKK

-250 TWLKKKSE
+250 TWLEKKSE
-258 YNFFKKLKNE
+258 YRYFKKFKDE
-268 IPTLESECEAI
+268 IPTLESECEEI
-279 ENDLKSYYE
+279 ENDLKRYYE
-288 ARETAL
+288 ARESAL

-308 ISKIQA
+308 TSKIQA

-324 HALLSGYEEVPAE
+324 HALLNGYEEMPAE
-337 FFYFRLDSKIAH
+337 FFYFRLDSRIVH

-393 QSIYAFRGG
+393 QSIYGFRGS

-417 NLEFNHRSSP
+417 NLQFNHRSSP
-427 LIIHYVNTI
+427 LIINYVNTI

-442 NSSTTYLEQKYPE
+442 NSPTAYLEQKYPKA
-455 TSRNK
+455 SSNK
-460 HATDGYVK
+460 HARDGYVK
-468 VSLVANERE
+468 VSLVADERE
-477 LLLEQISQEA
+477 LLL
-487 KNLLEHG
+487 K
-494 KELLLEQILQEA
+494 QILQEA
-506 KNLLEHGIEPKDIT
+506 KNLLEHRIDPKDIT
-520 ILCATNKDALEIKN
+520 LLCATNDDALEIKD
-534 YLQENLSEIRPST
+534 YLQKNLSAIRPST
-547 ESSAQ
+547 ESSAK

-563 NALEYALAEEEY
+563 NALEYALAEEPY

-586 AGYLHDDAIALFG
+586 AGYLHDDAIALAG
-599 FNPKK
+599 FNPKT

-626 ICLELALGC
+626 ICLELAVGC
-635 EDADEFLEKL
+635 EDANEFLEKL
-645 EAKKI
+645 EAKEI
-650 ASFNSKGAQIMTIHK
+650 ASFKAEGAQIMTIHK

-680 GKPNNESD
+680 GKPKTNNSNQ
-688 KFLEEYNGTEL
+688 FLEEYSGTEL
-699 VCLYYR
+699 TRLYYR

-712 DKDYARALEKE
+712 DKDYARVLDKE
-723 KAAKDHEEINAY
+723 EAAKNHEETNVY

-740 RAELGLVVVA
+740 RAELGLIVVA
-750 KDKDQKKDKKKDKE
+750 KDKDQKKDKK
-764 ESKNKGMHEKLDLK
+764 ESKNKGMHEKLDLV
-778 PLEEGEIAPVIASK
+778 PLEEGEIAPVISSQ
-792 KEPSNASVLI
+792 KELSIPSVVI

-811 QEIEEEPDSDYEKN
+811 QEIEEEPSDYEKN

-852 SVLEYLNYHYG
+852 SVLEYLNYHHG
-863 FYGLDHQA
+863 FYGLDYQA
-871 LEESLELFENDAE
+871 LEESLELFENDAK
-884 IQALFKNLALKGEV
+884 IQALFKNLALRGEV
-898 AFLSRGVVS
+898 AFLFEGVVS

-941 YAEFLQTQAP
+941 YAAFLQTQAP

>member
-1 MDTNRQCMALKA
+1 MDTKRQCMALKA

-67 NLESKEKSH
+67 NLENEKEKEKSQ
-76 KENIL
+76 NIL
-81 KELEEKYHL
+81 KELEEKYRL

-138 VNEDTEAHQQQLDER
+138 VNEDTKVHQQQLNAS
-153 FLSALNS
+153 FLSALNNK
-160 EQLEEL
+160 QLEEL
-166 SVFIT
+166 SVFIA
-171 QCLSH
+171 QCLSYD
-176 NSYTSNS
+176 SYTSDS
-183 ILKLLRSLRNKL
+183 VLERLRFLKNKL
-195 YLFDPNKRE
+195 YLFDPNKKD

-214 KPRNLN
+214 KLRSLN
-220 KQIQSTEIAS
+220 QQIQSIETAS
-230 DSAKK
+230 DKAKT

-250 TWLKKKSE
+250 TWLEKKSE
-258 YNFFKKLKNE
+258 YIYFKKLKDE
-268 IPTLESECEAI
+268 IPTLESECEEI
-279 ENDLKSYYE
+279 ENDLKRYYE
-288 ARETAL
+288 ARESAL

-308 ISKIQA
+308 TSKIQA

-324 HALLSGYEEVPAE
+324 HALLNGYEEMPAE

-393 QSIYAFRGG
+393 QSIYGFRGS

-427 LIIHYVNTI
+427 LIINYVNTI

-442 NSSTTYLEQKYPE
+442 NSSTAYLEQKYPKA
-455 TSRNK
+455 SSNK
-460 HATDGYVK
+460 HSKDGYVK
-468 VSLVANERE
+468 VSLVADER
-477 LLLEQISQEA
+477 
-487 KNLLEHG
+487 
-494 KELLLEQILQEA
+494 ELLLEQILQEA
-506 KNLLEHGIEPKDIT
+506 KNLLEHRIDPKDIT
-520 ILCATNKDALEIKN
+520 VLCARNEDALEITN
-534 YLQENLSEIRPST
+534 YLQKNLSAIRPST
-547 ESSAQ
+547 ESSTK

-563 NALEYALAEEEY
+563 NALEYALAEEPY

-586 AGYLHDDAIALFG
+586 AGYLHDDVIALAG

-626 ICLELALGC
+626 ICLELAVGC
-635 EDADEFLEKL
+635 EDANEFLEKL
-645 EAKKI
+645 EAKEI
-650 ASFNSKGAQIMTIHK
+650 ASFKAEGAQIMTIHK

-680 GKPNNESD
+680 GKPKTNNSNQ
-688 KFLEEYNGTEL
+688 FLEEYSGTEL
-699 VCLYYR
+699 TRLYYR

-712 DKDYARALEKE
+712 DKDYARALDKE
-723 KAAKDHEEINAY
+723 EVAKDHEETNVY

-740 RAELGLVVVA
+740 RAELGLIVVA
-750 KDKDQKKDKKKDKE
+750 KDKDQKKDKK
-764 ESKNKGMHEKLDLK
+764 ESKNKGMCEKLDLV
-778 PLEEGEIAPVIASK
+778 PLEEGEIAPVISSQ
-792 KEPSNASVLI
+792 KEPLSASVVI
-802 KPHAYGEQV
+802 KPHAYGEQI
-811 QEIEEEPDSDYEKN
+811 QEIEEEPSDYEKN
-825 NDQEAINFGIA
+825 NDQEAIHFGIA

-852 SVLEYLNYHYG
+852 SVLEYLNYHHG
-863 FYGLDHQA
+863 FYGLDYQA
-871 LEESLELFENDAE
+871 LEESLELFENDAK
-884 IQALFKNLALKGEV
+884 IQALFKNLALRGEV
-898 AFLSRGVVS
+898 AFLFEGVVS
-907 RIDVLLWDKGQNLY
+907 RMDVLLWDKGQNLY

-941 YAEFLQTQAP
+941 YAAFLQTQAP

>member
-1 MDTNRQCMALKA
+1 MALKA

-67 NLESKEKSH
+67 NLENEKEKSQ
-76 KENIL
+76 NIL
-81 KELEEKYHL
+81 KELEEKYRL
-90 DPSLV
+90 NPDLV
-95 QNSAQKIYQRFLNA
+95 RNSAPKIYQRFLNA
-109 EIRISTIDA
+109 EIRISTVDA

-138 VNEDTEAHQQQLDER
+138 VNEDTKAHQQQLNEG
-153 FLSALNS
+153 FLSALNG

-166 SVFIT
+166 SVFIA
-171 QCLSH
+171 QCLSYD
-176 NSYTSNS
+176 SYTSDS
-183 ILKLLRSLRNKL
+183 ILERLRFLKNKL
-195 YLFDPNKRE
+195 YLFDPNKKE
-204 PAFDEEGFLE
+204 PAFDEKGFLE
-214 KPRNLN
+214 KLRSLN
-220 KQIQSTEIAS
+220 EQIQSIETAS
-230 DSAKK
+230 DRAKT
-235 AIKCDDFRGFLNSSL
+235 AIKCDSFRGFLNSSL
-250 TWLKKKSE
+250 TWLEKKSE
-258 YNFFKKLKNE
+258 YQSFKKLKSE
-268 IPTLESECEAI
+268 IPTLESECEEI
-279 ENDLKSYYE
+279 ENDLKRYYE
-288 ARETAL
+288 AKETAI
-294 FKKFPKFIQLYDKA
+294 FKKFPKFIQLYDNA
-308 ISKIQA
+308 TSKIQT

-324 HALLSGYEEVPAE
+324 HALLNGYEEMPAE

-393 QSIYAFRGG
+393 QSIYAFRGS
-402 FSSLFESVSKDFYHD
+402 FSSLFESVAKDFYHD
-417 NLEFNHRSSP
+417 NLQFNHRSSP
-427 LIIHYVNTI
+427 LVINYVNTI

-442 NSSTTYLEQKYPE
+442 NSPTAYLEQKYPK
-455 TSRNK
+455 TSQNK
-460 HATDGYVK
+460 HAADGYVK
-468 VSLVANERE
+468 VSLVADERE
-477 LLLEQISQEA
+477 LLLDQVLQEA
-487 KNLLEHG
+487 QNLLEHR
-494 KELLLEQILQEA
+494 
-506 KNLLEHGIEPKDIT
+506 IEPKDIT

-534 YLQENLSEIRPST
+534 YLQEHLSEIYPST
-547 ESSAQ
+547 ESSAN

-563 NALEYALAEEEY
+563 NALKYALAEEPY

-586 AGYLHDDAIALFG
+586 AGYLHDDDITLAG

-616 LFELYTECAQ
+616 WFELYGECAQ
-626 ICLELALGC
+626 ICLELAVGC
-635 EDADEFLEKL
+635 EDANEFLEKL

-650 ASFNSKGAQIMTIHK
+650 ASFNLKGAQIMTIHK

-680 GKPNNESD
+680 GKPNSSHSNQL
-688 KFLEEYNGTEL
+688 LEEYNGAEL
-699 VCLYYR
+699 THLYYR

-712 DKDYARALEKE
+712 DKDYARALDKE
-723 KAAKDHEEINAY
+723 EAAKDHEEINVY

-740 RAELGLVVVA
+740 RAELGLIVVA
-750 KDKDQKKDKKKDKE
+750 KDKKESKK
-764 ESKNKGMHEKLDLK
+764 ESKNKTMREQLDLT
-778 PLEEGEIAPVIASK
+778 PLEEGEITPVVSHQ
-792 KEPSNASVLI
+792 KEPLITSALI

-811 QEIEEEPDSDYEKN
+811 QEIEEEPESDYEKN

-844 YAYRIPKK
+844 YAYNIPKE
-852 SVLEYLNYHYG
+852 SVLEYLNYHHG
-863 FYGLDHQA
+863 FYGLDYQA
-871 LEESLELFENDAE
+871 LEESLELFENDAK
-884 IQALFKNLALKGEV
+884 IQALFKNYALRGEV
-898 AFLSRGVVS
+898 AFLFEGVVS

-941 YAEFLQTQAP
+941 YAAFLQTQSP

>member
-1 MDTNRQCMALKA
+1 MDTKRQCMALKA

-67 NLESKEKSH
+67 NLEDKKEKEKSQ
-76 KENIL
+76 NIL
-81 KELEEKYHL
+81 KELEEKYRL
-90 DPSLV
+90 NPSFV

-138 VNEDTEAHQQQLDER
+138 VNEDTKVHQQQLNAS
-153 FLSALNS
+153 FLSTLDN

-166 SVFIT
+166 SVFIA
-171 QCLSH
+171 QCLSYD
-176 NSYTSNS
+176 SYTSDS
-183 ILKLLRSLRNKL
+183 VLEWLRFLKNKL
-195 YLFDPNKRE
+195 YLFEPNKKE
-204 PAFDEEGFLE
+204 PAFNEEGFLE
-214 KPRNLN
+214 RLRNLN
-220 KQIQSTEIAS
+220 QQIQSVETAS
-230 DSAKK
+230 NEAKK

-250 TWLKKKSE
+250 TWLEKKSE
-258 YNFFKKLKNE
+258 YRYFKKFKDE
-268 IPTLESECEAI
+268 IPTLESECEEI
-279 ENDLKSYYE
+279 ENDLKRYYE
-288 ARETAL
+288 ARESAL
-294 FKKFPKFIQLYDKA
+294 FKKFPKFIQLYDRA
-308 ISKIQA
+308 TSKIQA

-324 HALLSGYEEVPAE
+324 HALLNGYEEMPAE
-337 FFYFRLDSKIAH
+337 FFYFRLDSRIAH

-393 QSIYAFRGG
+393 QSIYGFRGS

-427 LIIHYVNTI
+427 LIINYVNTI

-442 NSSTTYLEQKYPE
+442 NSPTAYWEQKYPKA
-455 TSRNK
+455 SSNK
-460 HATDGYVK
+460 HAKDGYVK
-468 VSLVANERE
+468 VSLVADERE
-477 LLLEQISQEA
+477 LLL
-487 KNLLEHG
+487 K
-494 KELLLEQILQEA
+494 QILQEA
-506 KNLLEHGIEPKDIT
+506 KNLLEHRIDPKDIT
-520 ILCATNKDALEIKN
+520 LLCATNDDALEIKN
-534 YLQENLSEIRPST
+534 YLQKNLSAIRPST
-547 ESSAQ
+547 ESSAK

-563 NALEYALAEEEY
+563 NALEYALAEEPY

-586 AGYLHDDAIALFG
+586 AGYLHDDAIALAG

-616 LFELYTECAQ
+616 LFELYTECTQ
-626 ICLELALGC
+626 ICLELAVGC
-635 EDADEFLEKL
+635 EDANEFLEKL
-645 EAKKI
+645 ETKEI
-650 ASFNSKGAQIMTIHK
+650 ASFKAEGAQIMTIHK
-665 SKGMQFPYVIVCERL
+665 SKGMQFSYVIVCERL
-680 GKPNNESD
+680 GKPKTNNSNQ
-688 KFLEEYNGTEL
+688 FLEEYSGTEL
-699 VCLYYR
+699 TCLYYR

-712 DKDYARALEKE
+712 DKDYARALDKE
-723 KAAKDHEEINAY
+723 EAAKNHEETNVY

-750 KDKDQKKDKKKDKE
+750 KDK
-764 ESKNKGMHEKLDLK
+764 KGMREKLDLV
-778 PLEEGEIAPVIASK
+778 PLEEGTIVPVISPQ
-792 KEPSNASVLI
+792 KEPLIASVVI

-811 QEIEEEPDSDYEKN
+811 QEIEEEPSDYEKN

-852 SVLEYLNYHYG
+852 SVLEYLNYYHG
-863 FYGLDHQA
+863 FYGLDYQA
-871 LEESLELFENDAE
+871 LEESLELFENDAK

-898 AFLSRGVVS
+898 AFLFEGVVS

-941 YAEFLQTQAP
+941 YAAFLQTQAP

>member
-1 MDTNRQCMALKA
+1 MDTKRQCMALKA

-67 NLESKEKSH
+67 NLEDEKEKEKSQ
-76 KENIL
+76 NIL
-81 KELEEKYHL
+81 KELEEKYRL
-90 DPSLV
+90 DPSFV
-95 QNSAQKIYQRFLNA
+95 QNRAQEIYQRFLNA

-138 VNEDTEAHQQQLDER
+138 VNEDTKAHQQQLNAS
-153 FLSALNS
+153 FLSALNN

-171 QCLSH
+171 QCLSYD
-176 NSYTSNS
+176 NYTSDS
-183 ILKLLRSLRNKL
+183 ILERLRFLKNKL
-195 YLFDPNKRE
+195 YLFDPNKKE

-214 KPRNLN
+214 KLRSLN
-220 KQIQSTEIAS
+220 QQIQSIETAS
-230 DSAKK
+230 DRAKI

-250 TWLKKKSE
+250 TWLEKKSE
-258 YNFFKKLKNE
+258 YIYFKKLKDE
-268 IPTLESECEAI
+268 IPTLESECEEI
-279 ENDLKSYYE
+279 ENDLKRYYE
-288 ARETAL
+288 ARESAL
-294 FKKFPKFIQLYDKA
+294 FKKFPKFIQFYDKA
-308 ISKIQA
+308 TSKIQA

-324 HALLSGYEEVPAE
+324 HALLKDYEEVPAE

-380 KWHRSV
+380 KWNRSV

-393 QSIYAFRGG
+393 QSIYAFRGS
-402 FSSLFESVSKDFYHD
+402 FSSLFESVAKDFYHD

-427 LIIHYVNTI
+427 LIINYVNTI

-442 NSSTTYLEQKYPE
+442 NSPTAYLDQKYPK
-455 TSRNK
+455 TSQNK

-477 LLLEQISQEA
+477 LLLEQILQEA
-487 KNLLEHG
+487 QNLLEHR
-494 KELLLEQILQEA
+494 
-506 KNLLEHGIEPKDIT
+506 IEPKDIT
-520 ILCATNKDALEIKN
+520 ILCATNNDALEIKN
-534 YLQENLSEIRPST
+534 YLQENLSAIRPST
-547 ESSAQ
+547 ESSAK

-563 NALEYALAEEEY
+563 NALKYALAEEPY

-586 AGYLHDDAIALFG
+586 AGYLHDDAIALAG

-626 ICLELALGC
+626 ICLELAVGC
-635 EDADEFLEKL
+635 EDADGFLEKL
-645 EAKKI
+645 EAKEI
-650 ASFNSKGAQIMTIHK
+650 ASFNAKGAQIMTIHK

-680 GKPNNESD
+680 GKLKSNNSNQ
-688 KFLEEYNGTEL
+688 FLEEYNGTEL
-699 VCLYYR
+699 LRLYYR

-712 DKDYARALEKE
+712 DKDYARALDKE
-723 KAAKDHEEINAY
+723 EVAKNHEETNVY

-740 RAELGLVVVA
+740 RAELGLIVVA
-750 KDKDQKKDKKKDKE
+750 KDKDQKKDKK
-764 ESKNKGMHEKLDLK
+764 ESKNKGMREKLDLE
-778 PLEEGEIAPVIASK
+778 PLEEGTIAPVISSQ
-792 KEPSNASVLI
+792 KELSIPSVVI

-811 QEIEEEPDSDYEKN
+811 QEIEEEPSDYEKN

-844 YAYRIPKK
+844 YAYNIPKK

-863 FYGLDHQA
+863 FYDLDYQA
-871 LEESLELFENDAE
+871 LEESLELFENDAK

-898 AFLSRGVVS
+898 AFLFEGVVS

-941 YAEFLQTQAP
+941 YAAFLQTQAP

>member
-1 MDTNRQCMALKA
+1 MDTKRQCMALKA

-67 NLESKEKSH
+67 NLEDEKEKEKSQ
-76 KENIL
+76 NIL
-81 KELEEKYHL
+81 KELEEKYRL
-90 DPSLV
+90 DPSFV

-138 VNEDTEAHQQQLDER
+138 VNEDTKAHQQQLNES
-153 FLSALNS
+153 FLSALNN
-160 EQLEEL
+160 EQLNEL
-166 SVFIT
+166 SVFIA
-171 QCLSH
+171 QCLSYD
-176 NSYTSNS
+176 SYTSDS
-183 ILKLLRSLRNKL
+183 VLERLRFLKNKL
-195 YLFDPNKRE
+195 YLFDPNKKD
-204 PAFDEEGFLE
+204 PVFDEERFLE
-214 KPRNLN
+214 KLRSLN
-220 KQIQSTEIAS
+220 QQIQNIETAS
-230 DSAKK
+230 NEAKK

-250 TWLKKKSE
+250 TWLEKKSE
-258 YNFFKKLKNE
+258 YRYFKKFKDE
-268 IPTLESECEAI
+268 IPTLESECEEI
-279 ENDLKSYYE
+279 ENDLKRYYE
-288 ARETAL
+288 AKESAL
-294 FKKFPKFIQLYDKA
+294 FKKFPKFIQLYDRA
-308 ISKIQA
+308 TSKIQA

-324 HALLSGYEEVPAE
+324 HALLNGYEEMPAE

-393 QSIYAFRGG
+393 QSIYGFRGS

-427 LIIHYVNTI
+427 LIINYVNTI

-442 NSSTTYLEQKYPE
+442 NSPTAYLEQKYPKA
-455 TSRNK
+455 SSNK
-460 HATDGYVK
+460 HARDGYVK
-468 VSLVANERE
+468 VSLVADGR
-477 LLLEQISQEA
+477 
-487 KNLLEHG
+487 
-494 KELLLEQILQEA
+494 ELLLEQILQEA
-506 KNLLEHGIEPKDIT
+506 KNLLEHRIEPKDIT
-520 ILCATNKDALEIKN
+520 LLCATNDDALEIKN
-534 YLQENLSEIRPST
+534 YLQKNLSAIRPST
-547 ESSAQ
+547 ESSAK

-563 NALEYALAEEEY
+563 NALEYALAEEPY

-586 AGYLHDDAIALFG
+586 AGYLHDDAIALAG

-626 ICLELALGC
+626 ICLELAVGC
-635 EDADEFLEKL
+635 EDANEFLEKL
-645 EAKKI
+645 ETKEI
-650 ASFNSKGAQIMTIHK
+650 ASFKAEGAQIMTIHK

-680 GKPNNESD
+680 GKPKSNSSNQ
-688 KFLEEYNGTEL
+688 FLEEYSGTEL
-699 VCLYYR
+699 TRLYYR

-712 DKDYARALEKE
+712 DKDYARALDKE
-723 KAAKDHEEINAY
+723 EVAKNHEETNVY

-740 RAELGLVVVA
+740 RAELGLIVVA
-750 KDKDQKKDKKKDKE
+750 KDKDQKKDKK
-764 ESKNKGMHEKLDLK
+764 ESKNKGMREKLDLA
-778 PLEEGEIAPVIASK
+778 PLEEGTIAPVISSQ
-792 KEPSNASVLI
+792 KELSPESVLI
-802 KPHAYGEQV
+802 KPHAYGEQI
-811 QEIEEEPDSDYEKN
+811 QEIEEEPSDYEKN

-844 YAYRIPKK
+844 YAYNIPKK
-852 SVLEYLNYHYG
+852 SVLEYLNYHHG
-863 FYGLDHQA
+863 FYGLDYQA
-871 LEESLELFENDAE
+871 LEESLELFENDAK
-884 IQALFKNLALKGEV
+884 IQALFKNHALRGEA
-898 AFLSRGVVS
+898 AFLFEGVVS

-941 YAEFLQTQAP
+941 YAAFLQTQAP

>member
-1 MDTNRQCMALKA
+1 MDTKRQCMALKA

-67 NLESKEKSH
+67 NLEDEKEKEKSQ
-76 KENIL
+76 NIL
-81 KELEEKYHL
+81 KELEEKYRL
-90 DPSLV
+90 DPSFV

-138 VNEDTEAHQQQLDER
+138 VNEDTKVHQQQLNAS
-153 FLSALNS
+153 FLSALNN

-166 SVFIT
+166 SVFIA
-171 QCLSH
+171 QCLSYD
-176 NSYTSNS
+176 SYTSDS
-183 ILKLLRSLRNKL
+183 ILEWLRFLKNKL
-195 YLFDPNKRE
+195 YLFDPNKKE
-204 PAFDEEGFLE
+204 PAFDEKGFLD
-214 KPRNLN
+214 KLRSLN
-220 KQIQSTEIAS
+220 QQIQSVETAS
-230 DSAKK
+230 DTAKK

-250 TWLKKKSE
+250 TWLKKKGE
-258 YNFFKKLKNE
+258 YRDFKKIKDE
-268 IPTLESECEAI
+268 IPTLESECEEI
-279 ENDLKSYYE
+279 ENDLKRYYE
-288 ARETAL
+288 ARESAL

-308 ISKIQA
+308 TSKIQS

-324 HALLSGYEEVPAE
+324 HALLNGYEEMPAE

-393 QSIYAFRGG
+393 QSIYGFRGS

-427 LIIHYVNTI
+427 LIINYVNTI

-442 NSSTTYLEQKYPE
+442 NSPTAYLEQKYPKA
-455 TSRNK
+455 SSNK
-460 HATDGYVK
+460 HARDGYVK
-468 VSLVANERE
+468 VSLVADER
-477 LLLEQISQEA
+477 
-487 KNLLEHG
+487 
-494 KELLLEQILQEA
+494 ELLLEQILQEA
-506 KNLLEHGIEPKDIT
+506 KNLLEHRIDPKDIAL
-520 ILCATNKDALEIKN
+520 LCATNDDALEIKN
-534 YLQENLSEIRPST
+534 YLQKNLSAIRPST
-547 ESSAQ
+547 ESSAK

-563 NALEYALAEEEY
+563 NALEYALAEEPY

-586 AGYLHDDAIALFG
+586 AGYLHDDAIALAG

-616 LFELYTECAQ
+616 LFELYGECAQ
-626 ICLELALGC
+626 ICLELAVGC
-635 EDADEFLEKL
+635 EDANEFLEKL
-645 EAKKI
+645 EAKEI
-650 ASFNSKGAQIMTIHK
+650 ASFKAEGAQIMTIHK

-680 GKPNNESD
+680 GKPKTNNSNQ
-688 KFLEEYNGTEL
+688 FLEEYSGTEL
-699 VCLYYR
+699 TRLYYR

-712 DKDYARALEKE
+712 DKDYARALDKE
-723 KAAKDHEEINAY
+723 EAAKDHEETNVY

-740 RAELGLVVVA
+740 RAELGLIVVA
-750 KDKDQKKDKKKDKE
+750 KDK
-764 ESKNKGMHEKLDLK
+764 KGMHEKLDLA
-778 PLEEGEIAPVIASK
+778 PLEEGIIAPVISPQ
-792 KEPSNASVLI
+792 KEPLIPSVVI

-811 QEIEEEPDSDYEKN
+811 QEIEEEPSDYEKN

-844 YAYRIPKK
+844 YAYNIPKK
-852 SVLEYLNYHYG
+852 SVLEYLNYHHG

-871 LEESLELFENDAE
+871 LEESLELFENDAK
-884 IQALFKNLALKGEV
+884 IQALFKNLALRGEV
-898 AFLSRGVVS
+898 AFLFEGVVS

-941 YAEFLQTQAP
+941 YAAFLQTQAP

>member
-1 MDTNRQCMALKA
+1 MDTKRQCMALKA

-67 NLESKEKSH
+67 NLEDEKEKEKSH
-76 KENIL
+76 DIL
-81 KELEEKYHL
+81 KELEEKYRL
-90 DPSLV
+90 NPSLV

-125 KFCWFVGLSANFE
+125 KFCWFVGLSTNFE
-138 VNEDTEAHQQQLDER
+138 VNEDTKAHQQQLNAS
-153 FLSALNS
+153 FLSALDNK
-160 EQLEEL
+160 QLEEL
-166 SVFIT
+166 SVFIA

-176 NSYTSNS
+176 DNYTSDS
-183 ILKLLRSLRNKL
+183 ILERLRFLKNKL
-195 YLFDPNKRE
+195 YLFDPNKKE
-204 PAFDEEGFLE
+204 SAFDEEGFLE
-214 KPRNLN
+214 KLRSLN
-220 KQIQSTEIAS
+220 QQIQSVETAS
-230 DSAKK
+230 DTAKT

-250 TWLKKKSE
+250 TWLEKKSE
-258 YNFFKKLKNE
+258 YRYFKKFKDE
-268 IPTLESECEAI
+268 IPTLESTCEEI
-279 ENDLKSYYE
+279 ENDLKRYYE
-288 ARETAL
+288 ARESTL

-308 ISKIQA
+308 TSKIQA

-324 HALLSGYEEVPAE
+324 HALLNGYEEMPAE
-337 FFYFRLDSKIAH
+337 FFYFRLDSRIAH

-393 QSIYAFRGG
+393 QSIYGFRGS

-417 NLEFNHRSSP
+417 NLQFNHRSSP
-427 LIIHYVNTI
+427 LIINYVNTI

-442 NSSTTYLEQKYPE
+442 NSPTAYLEQKYPKA
-455 TSRNK
+455 SSNK
-460 HATDGYVK
+460 HARDGYVK
-468 VSLVANERE
+468 VSLVADER
-477 LLLEQISQEA
+477 
-487 KNLLEHG
+487 
-494 KELLLEQILQEA
+494 ELLLEQILQEA
-506 KNLLEHGIEPKDIT
+506 KNLLEHRIEPKDIT
-520 ILCATNKDALEIKN
+520 LLCATNDDALEIKN
-534 YLQENLSEIRPST
+534 YLQKNLSAINPST
-547 ESSAQ
+547 ESSAK

-563 NALEYALAEEEY
+563 NALEYALAEEPY

-586 AGYLHDDAIALFG
+586 AGYLHDDAIALAG

-616 LFELYTECAQ
+616 LFELYGECAQ
-626 ICLELALGC
+626 ICLELAVGC
-635 EDADEFLEKL
+635 EDADEFLKKL
-645 EAKKI
+645 EAKEI
-650 ASFNSKGAQIMTIHK
+650 ASFKIEGAQIMTIHK

-680 GKPNNESD
+680 GKPKTNSSNQ
-688 KFLEEYNGTEL
+688 FLEEYSGTEL
-699 VCLYYR
+699 TRLYYR

-712 DKDYARALEKE
+712 DKDYARALDKE
-723 KAAKDHEEINAY
+723 EAAKDHEETNVY

-740 RAELGLVVVA
+740 RAELGLIVVA
-750 KDKDQKKDKKKDKE
+750 KDK
-764 ESKNKGMHEKLDLK
+764 KGMREKLDLA
-778 PLEEGEIAPVIASK
+778 PLEEGEIAPVISSQ
-792 KEPSNASVLI
+792 KEPLIPSVLI

-811 QEIEEEPDSDYEKN
+811 QEIEEEPSDYEKN

-844 YAYRIPKK
+844 YAYNIPKK
-852 SVLEYLNYHYG
+852 SVLEYLNYHHG
-863 FYGLDHQA
+863 FYGLDYQA
-871 LEESLELFENDAE
+871 LEESLELFENDAK
-884 IQALFKNLALKGEV
+884 IQALFKNLALRGEV
-898 AFLSRGVVS
+898 AFLFEGVVS

-941 YAEFLQTQAP
+941 YAAFLQTQAP

>member
-1 MDTNRQCMALKA
+1 MDTKRQCMALKA

-67 NLESKEKSH
+67 NLENEKEKSQ
-76 KENIL
+76 NIL

-90 DPSLV
+90 NPDLV

-138 VNEDTEAHQQQLDER
+138 VNEDTKAHQQQLNEG
-153 FLSALNS
+153 FLSALNN

-166 SVFIT
+166 SAFIV
-171 QCLSH
+171 QCLSYE
-176 NSYTSNS
+176 SYTSDS
-183 ILKLLRSLRNKL
+183 ILERLRFLKNKL
-195 YLFDPNKRE
+195 YLFDSNKQGSV
-204 PAFDEEGFLE
+204 FDEEGFLE
-214 KPRNLN
+214 KLRSLN
-220 KQIQSTEIAS
+220 NQIQSIETAS
-230 DSAKK
+230 DRAKT
-235 AIKCDDFRGFLNSSL
+235 AIKCDSFRGFLNSSL
-250 TWLKKKSE
+250 TWLEKKSE
-258 YNFFKKLKNE
+258 YQSFKKLKSE
-268 IPTLESECEAI
+268 IPTLERECEEI
-279 ENDLKSYYE
+279 ENDLKRYYE
-288 ARETAL
+288 AKETAI
-294 FKKFPKFIQLYDKA
+294 FKKFPKFIQLYDNA
-308 ISKIQA
+308 TSKIQA

-324 HALLSGYEEVPAE
+324 HVLLNGYEEMPAE

-393 QSIYAFRGG
+393 QSIYAFRGS

-417 NLEFNHRSSP
+417 NLEFNHRSAP
-427 LIIHYVNTI
+427 LIINYVNTI

-442 NSSTTYLEQKYPE
+442 NSPTAYLEQKYPKA
-455 TSRNK
+455 SNNK
-460 HATDGYVK
+460 HVTEGYVK
-468 VSLVANERE
+468 VSLVADE
-477 LLLEQISQEA
+477 
-487 KNLLEHG
+487 
-494 KELLLEQILQEA
+494 KELLLNQVLQEA
-506 KNLLEHGIEPKDIT
+506 QNLLDHRIDPKDIT

-534 YLQENLSEIRPST
+534 YLQEYLSAICPST
-547 ESSAQ
+547 ESSTK
-552 LSQFV
+552 LSQLV

-563 NALEYALAEEEY
+563 NALEYALAEEPY

-586 AGYLHDDAIALFG
+586 AGYLHDDVIALPG

-604 ESVAGFVWKVME
+604 ESVASFVWKIME
-616 LFELYTECAQ
+616 QFKLYGEPAQ
-626 ICLELALGC
+626 SCLELAIGC
-635 EDADEFLEKL
+635 EDANDFLEKL
-645 EAKKI
+645 EAKEI
-650 ASFNSKGAQIMTIHK
+650 ASFNPKGAQIMTIHG

-680 GKPNNESD
+680 GKPNSSHANQL
-688 KFLEEYNGTEL
+688 LEEYNGTEL
-699 VCLYYR
+699 VRLYYR

-712 DKDYARALEKE
+712 DKDYARALDKE
-723 KAAKDHEEINAY
+723 EAAKDHEEINVY

-740 RAELGLVVVA
+740 RAELGLIVVA
-750 KDKDQKKDKKKDKE
+750 KDKKESKK
-764 ESKNKGMHEKLDLK
+764 ESKNKKMREQLDLA
-778 PLEEGEIAPVIASK
+778 PLEEGEIMPVISPQ
-792 KEPSNASVLI
+792 KEPLITSVVI

-811 QEIEEEPDSDYEKN
+811 QEIEEGPDSDYEKN

-844 YAYRIPKK
+844 YAYNIPKQ
-852 SVLEYLNYHYG
+852 SVLEYLNYHHG
-863 FYGLDHQA
+863 FYGLDYQA

-884 IQALFKNLALKGEV
+884 IQALFKNYALRGEA
-898 AFLSRGVVS
+898 AFLFQGVVS

-941 YAEFLQTQAP
+941 YAEFLKTQAP
-951 HFKIQAGIIYA
+951 HFKIQVGIIYA

>member
-1 MDTNRQCMALKA
+1 MDTKRQCMALKA

-67 NLESKEKSH
+67 NLEDEKEKEKSQ
-76 KENIL
+76 NIL

-90 DPSLV
+90 NPSFV

-109 EIRISTIDA
+109 EIRINTIDA

-138 VNEDTEAHQQQLDER
+138 VNEDTKAHQQQLNES
-153 FLSALNS
+153 FLSALNN

-171 QCLSH
+171 QCLSYD
-176 NSYTSNS
+176 SYTSDS
-183 ILKLLRSLRNKL
+183 ILERLRFLKNKL
-195 YLFDPNKRE
+195 YLFDPNKKDL
-204 PAFDEEGFLE
+204 AFDEEGFLE
-214 KPRNLN
+214 KLRNLN
-220 KQIQSTEIAS
+220 KQIQSVETAS
-230 DSAKK
+230 DTAKK

-250 TWLKKKSE
+250 TWLEKKSE
-258 YNFFKKLKNE
+258 YRYFKKFKDE
-268 IPTLESECEAI
+268 IPTLESECEEI
-279 ENDLKSYYE
+279 ENDLKRYYE
-288 ARETAL
+288 AKESTL
-294 FKKFPKFIQLYDKA
+294 FEKFPKFIQLYDKA
-308 ISKIQA
+308 TSKIQA

-324 HALLSGYEEVPAE
+324 HALLNGYEEMPAE
-337 FFYFRLDSKIAH
+337 FFYFRLDSRIVH

-393 QSIYAFRGG
+393 QSIYGFRGS

-427 LIIHYVNTI
+427 LIINYVNTI

-442 NSSTTYLEQKYPE
+442 NSPTAYLEQKYPKA
-455 TSRNK
+455 SSNK
-460 HATDGYVK
+460 HARDGYVK
-468 VSLVANERE
+468 VSLVADER
-477 LLLEQISQEA
+477 
-487 KNLLEHG
+487 
-494 KELLLEQILQEA
+494 ELLLEQILQEA

-520 ILCATNKDALEIKN
+520 LLCATNDDALEIKN
-534 YLQENLSEIRPST
+534 YLQENLSAIRPST
-547 ESSAQ
+547 ESSAK

-563 NALEYALAEEEY
+563 NALEYALAEEPY

-586 AGYLHDDAIALFG
+586 TGYLHDDAIALAG

-616 LFELYTECAQ
+616 WFELYGECAQ
-626 ICLELALGC
+626 ICLELAVGC
-635 EDADEFLEKL
+635 EDANEFLEKL
-645 EAKKI
+645 EAKEI
-650 ASFNSKGAQIMTIHK
+650 ASFKIEGAQIMTIHK

-680 GKPNNESD
+680 GKPKTNNSNQ
-688 KFLEEYNGTEL
+688 FLEEYDGTEL
-699 VCLYYR
+699 TRLYYR

-712 DKDYARALEKE
+712 DKDYARALDKE
-723 KAAKDHEEINAY
+723 EAAKDHEETNVY

-740 RAELGLVVVA
+740 RAELGLIVVA
-750 KDKDQKKDKKKDKE
+750 KDK
-764 ESKNKGMHEKLDLK
+764 KGMREKLDLA
-778 PLEEGEIAPVIASK
+778 PLEEGEIAPVISSQ
-792 KEPSNASVLI
+792 KEPLIPSVVI

-811 QEIEEEPDSDYEKN
+811 QEIEEEPSDYEKN

-844 YAYRIPKK
+844 YAYNIPKK
-852 SVLEYLNYHYG
+852 SVLEYLNYHHG
-863 FYGLDHQA
+863 FYGLDYQA
-871 LEESLELFENDAE
+871 LEESLELFENDAK
-884 IQALFKNLALKGEV
+884 IQALFKNLALRGEV
-898 AFLSRGVVS
+898 AFLFQGVVS

-941 YAEFLQTQAP
+941 YAAFLQTQAS

>member
-1 MDTNRQCMALKA
+1 MDTKRQCMALKA

-67 NLESKEKSH
+67 NLESEKEKSQ
-76 KENIL
+76 NIL

-95 QNSAQKIYQRFLNA
+95 RNSAQKIYQRFLNA

-138 VNEDTEAHQQQLDER
+138 VNEDTEAHQRQLNEG
-153 FLSALNS
+153 FLSALNN

-166 SVFIT
+166 STFIV
-171 QCLSH
+171 QCLSYE
-176 NSYTSNS
+176 SYTSDS
-183 ILKLLRSLRNKL
+183 ILKRLRFLKNKL
-195 YLFDPNKRE
+195 YLFDPNKKE
-204 PAFDEEGFLE
+204 PVFDEEGFLE
-214 KPRNLN
+214 KLRSLN
-220 KQIQSTEIAS
+220 NQIQSIETAS
-230 DSAKK
+230 NEAKK
-235 AIKCDDFRGFLNSSL
+235 AIKCDSFRGFLNSSL

-258 YNFFKKLKNE
+258 YQSFKKLKSE
-268 IPTLESECEAI
+268 IPTLERECEEI
-279 ENDLKSYYE
+279 ENDLKRYYE
-288 ARETAL
+288 AKETAI
-294 FKKFPKFIQLYDKA
+294 FKKFPKFIQLYDNA
-308 ISKIQA
+308 TSKIQA

-324 HALLSGYEEVPAE
+324 HVLLNGYEEMPAE

-372 IKAGIGQA
+372 IKAGIGQV

-393 QSIYAFRGG
+393 QSIYAFRGS

-417 NLEFNHRSSP
+417 NLEFNHRSAP
-427 LIIHYVNTI
+427 LIINYVNTI

-442 NSSTTYLEQKYPE
+442 NSPTAYLEQKYPK
-455 TSRNK
+455 TSQNK
-460 HATDGYVK
+460 HVTEGYVK
-468 VSLVANERE
+468 VSLVADE
-477 LLLEQISQEA
+477 
-487 KNLLEHG
+487 

-506 KNLLEHGIEPKDIT
+506 KNLLDHRIDPKDIT

-534 YLQENLSEIRPST
+534 YLQERLSAIRPST
-547 ESSAQ
+547 ESSAR
-552 LSQFV
+552 LSQLV

-563 NALEYALAEEEY
+563 NALEYALAEEPY

-586 AGYLHDDAIALFG
+586 AGYLHDDVIALHG

-604 ESVAGFVWKVME
+604 ESVASFVWKIME
-616 LFELYTECAQ
+616 QFKLYGEPAQ
-626 ICLELALGC
+626 SCLELAIGC
-635 EDADEFLEKL
+635 EDANEFLEKL
-645 EAKKI
+645 EAKEI
-650 ASFNSKGAQIMTIHK
+650 ASFNPKGAQIMTIHG

-680 GKPNNESD
+680 GKPNSSHANQL
-688 KFLEEYNGTEL
+688 LEEYNGTEL
-699 VCLYYR
+699 VRLYYR

-712 DKDYARALEKE
+712 DKDYARALDKE
-723 KAAKDHEEINAY
+723 EAAKDHEEINVY

-740 RAELGLVVVA
+740 RAELGLIVVA
-750 KDKDQKKDKKKDKE
+750 KDKKESKK
-764 ESKNKGMHEKLDLK
+764 ESKNKKMREQLDLA
-778 PLEEGEIAPVIASK
+778 PLEEGEIMPVISPQ
-792 KEPSNASVLI
+792 KEPLIASVVI

-844 YAYRIPKK
+844 YAYRIPKQ

-884 IQALFKNLALKGEV
+884 IQALFKNHALKGEA
-898 AFLSRGVVS
+898 AFLFQGVVS
-907 RIDVLLWDKGQNLY
+907 RIDVLLWDRGQNLY

-941 YAEFLQTQAP
+941 YAEFLKTQAP

>member
-1 MDTNRQCMALKA
+1 MDTKRQCMALKA

-67 NLESKEKSH
+67 NLENENEKEKSQ
-76 KENIL
+76 NIL
-81 KELEEKYHL
+81 KELEEKYRL
-90 DPSLV
+90 DPSFV

-125 KFCWFVGLSANFE
+125 KFCWFVGLSTNFE
-138 VNEDTEAHQQQLDER
+138 VNEDTKAHQQRLNAS
-153 FLSALNS
+153 FLSALNNK
-160 EQLEEL
+160 QLEEL

-171 QCLSH
+171 QCLSYD
-176 NSYTSNS
+176 SYTSDS
-183 ILKLLRSLRNKL
+183 ILERLRFLKNKL
-195 YLFDPNKRE
+195 YLFDPNKKD
-204 PAFDEEGFLE
+204 PIFDEERFLE
-214 KPRNLN
+214 KLRSLN
-220 KQIQSTEIAS
+220 QQIQSIETAS
-230 DSAKK
+230 DRAKT
-235 AIKCDDFRGFLNSSL
+235 AIKCDSFRGFLNSSL

-258 YNFFKKLKNE
+258 YQSFKKLKSE
-268 IPTLESECEAI
+268 IPTLESECKEI
-279 ENDLKSYYE
+279 ENDLKRYYE
-288 ARETAL
+288 AKETAI
-294 FKKFPKFIQLYDKA
+294 FKKFPKFIQLYDNA
-308 ISKIQA
+308 TSKIQA

-324 HALLSGYEEVPAE
+324 HVLLNGYEELPAE

-393 QSIYAFRGG
+393 QSIYAFRGS
-402 FSSLFESVSKDFYHD
+402 FSSLFESVAKDFYHD
-417 NLEFNHRSSP
+417 NLQFNHRSAP
-427 LIIHYVNTI
+427 LIIDYVNTI

-442 NSSTTYLEQKYPE
+442 NSPTAYLEQKYPK
-455 TSRNK
+455 TSQNK
-460 HATDGYVK
+460 HVTEGYVK
-468 VSLVANERE
+468 VSLVADERE
-477 LLLEQISQEA
+477 LLLDQV
-487 KNLLEHG
+487 
-494 KELLLEQILQEA
+494 LQEA
-506 KNLLEHGIEPKDIT
+506 KNLLEHHIDPKDIT
-520 ILCATNKDALEIKN
+520 ILCTTNDDALEIKN
-534 YLQENLSEIRPST
+534 YLQERLSAIHPST
-547 ESSAQ
+547 ESSAK

-563 NALEYALAEEEY
+563 NALEYALAEEPY

-586 AGYLHDDAIALFG
+586 AGYLHDDVIALAG

-616 LFELYTECAQ
+616 QFELYGEPAQ
-626 ICLELALGC
+626 SCLELAVGC
-635 EDADEFLEKL
+635 EDADGFLEKL
-645 EAKKI
+645 EAKEI
-650 ASFNSKGAQIMTIHK
+650 ASFKAKGAQIMTIHK

-680 GKPNNESD
+680 GKPKTNNSNQ
-688 KFLEEYNGTEL
+688 FLEEYSGTEL
-699 VCLYYR
+699 THLYYR

-712 DKDYARALEKE
+712 DKDYARALDKE
-723 KAAKDHEEINAY
+723 EAAKNYEETNVY

-740 RAELGLVVVA
+740 RAELGLIVVA
-750 KDKDQKKDKKKDKE
+750 KDKDQKKDKK
-764 ESKNKGMHEKLDLK
+764 ESKNKGMHEKLDLV
-778 PLEEGEIAPVIASK
+778 PLEEGTIAPVISSQ
-792 KEPSNASVLI
+792 KELSIPSVVI

-811 QEIEEEPDSDYEKN
+811 QEIEEEPSDYEKN
-825 NDQEAINFGIA
+825 NDQEAINFGIV

-852 SVLEYLNYHYG
+852 SVLEYLNYHHG
-863 FYGLDHQA
+863 FYGLDYQA
-871 LEESLELFENDAE
+871 LEESLELFENDAK
-884 IQALFKNLALKGEV
+884 IQALFKNLALRGEV
-898 AFLSRGVVS
+898 AFLFEGVVS

-941 YAEFLQTQAP
+941 YAAFLQTQAP

>member
-1 MDTNRQCMALKA
+1 MDTKRQCMALKA

-67 NLESKEKSH
+67 NLEDEKEKEKSQ
-76 KENIL
+76 NIL
-81 KELEEKYHL
+81 KELEEKYRL
-90 DPSLV
+90 DPSFV
-95 QNSAQKIYQRFLNA
+95 QNRAQEIYQRFLNA

-138 VNEDTEAHQQQLDER
+138 VNEDTKAHQQQLNAS
-153 FLSALNS
+153 FLSALNN

-171 QCLSH
+171 QCLSYD
-176 NSYTSNS
+176 NYTSDS
-183 ILKLLRSLRNKL
+183 ILERLRFLKNKL
-195 YLFDPNKRE
+195 YLFDPNKKE

-214 KPRNLN
+214 KLRSLN
-220 KQIQSTEIAS
+220 QQIQSIETAS
-230 DSAKK
+230 DRAKI

-250 TWLKKKSE
+250 TWLEKKSE
-258 YNFFKKLKNE
+258 YIYFKKLKDE
-268 IPTLESECEAI
+268 IPTLESECEEI
-279 ENDLKSYYE
+279 ENDLKRYYE
-288 ARETAL
+288 ARESAL
-294 FKKFPKFIQLYDKA
+294 FKKFPKFIQFYDKA
-308 ISKIQA
+308 TSKIQA

-324 HALLSGYEEVPAE
+324 HALLKDYEEVPAE

-380 KWHRSV
+380 KWNRSV

-393 QSIYAFRGG
+393 QSIYAFRGS
-402 FSSLFESVSKDFYHD
+402 FSSLFESVAKDFYHD

-427 LIIHYVNTI
+427 LIINYVNTI

-442 NSSTTYLEQKYPE
+442 NSPTAYLDQKYPK
-455 TSRNK
+455 TSQNK

-468 VSLVANERE
+468 ISLVANER
-477 LLLEQISQEA
+477 
-487 KNLLEHG
+487 
-494 KELLLEQILQEA
+494 ELLLEQILQEA
-506 KNLLEHGIEPKDIT
+506 KNLLEHRIEPKDIT
-520 ILCATNKDALEIKN
+520 LLCATNDDALEIKN
-534 YLQENLSEIRPST
+534 YLQENLSAIRPST
-547 ESSAQ
+547 ESSAN

-563 NALEYALAEEEY
+563 NALKYALAEEPY

-586 AGYLHDDAIALFG
+586 AGYLHDDAIALPG

-626 ICLELALGC
+626 ICLELAVGC
-635 EDADEFLEKL
+635 EDANEFLEKL

-650 ASFNSKGAQIMTIHK
+650 ASFNLKGAQIMTIHK

-680 GKPNNESD
+680 GKLKSNNSNQ
-688 KFLEEYNGTEL
+688 FLEEYNGTEL
-699 VCLYYR
+699 LRLYYR
-705 MKNREVV
+705 MKNREMV
-712 DKDYARALEKE
+712 DKDYARALDKE
-723 KAAKDHEEINAY
+723 EVAKNHEETNVY

-740 RAELGLVVVA
+740 RAELGLIVVA
-750 KDKDQKKDKKKDKE
+750 KDKDQKKDKK
-764 ESKNKGMHEKLDLK
+764 ESKNKGMREKLDLF
-778 PLEEGEIAPVIASK
+778 PLEEGEIMPVISHQ
-792 KEPSNASVLI
+792 KEPLITSVVI

-811 QEIEEEPDSDYEKN
+811 QEIEEEPSDYEKN

-844 YAYRIPKK
+844 YAYNIPKK
-852 SVLEYLNYHYG
+852 SVLEYLNYHHG
-863 FYGLDHQA
+863 FYGLDYQA
-871 LEESLELFENDAE
+871 LEESLELFENDAK
-884 IQALFKNLALKGEV
+884 IQALFKNLALRGEV
-898 AFLSRGVVS
+898 AFLFEGVVS

-941 YAEFLQTQAP
+941 YAAFLQTQAP

>member
-1 MDTNRQCMALKA
+1 MDTKRQCMALKA

-67 NLESKEKSH
+67 NLDEKEKEKSQ
-76 KENIL
+76 NIL
-81 KELEEKYHL
+81 KELEEKYRL
-90 DPSLV
+90 DPSFV

-138 VNEDTEAHQQQLDER
+138 VNEYTKAHQQQLNAS
-153 FLSALNS
+153 FLSALNN

-171 QCLSH
+171 QCLSYD
-176 NSYTSNS
+176 SYTSDS
-183 ILKLLRSLRNKL
+183 VLERLRFLKNKL
-195 YLFDPNKRE
+195 YLFDPNKKE
-204 PAFDEEGFLE
+204 PVFDEERFLE
-214 KPRNLN
+214 KLRSLN
-220 KQIQSTEIAS
+220 QQIQSVETAS
-230 DSAKK
+230 DTAKK

-250 TWLKKKSE
+250 TWLEKKSE
-258 YNFFKKLKNE
+258 YRYFKKFKDE
-268 IPTLESECEAI
+268 IPTLESECEEI
-279 ENDLKSYYE
+279 ENDLKRYYE
-288 ARETAL
+288 ARESAL

-308 ISKIQA
+308 TSKIQA

-324 HALLSGYEEVPAE
+324 HALLNGYEEMPAE
-337 FFYFRLDSKIAH
+337 FFYFRLDSRIAH

-393 QSIYAFRGG
+393 QSIYGFRGS

-417 NLEFNHRSSP
+417 NLPFNHRSSP
-427 LIIHYVNTI
+427 LIINYVNTI

-442 NSSTTYLEQKYPE
+442 NSPTAYLEQKYPKA
-455 TSRNK
+455 SSNN
-460 HATDGYVK
+460 HARDGYVK
-468 VSLVANERE
+468 VSLVADERE
-477 LLLEQISQEA
+477 LLL
-487 KNLLEHG
+487 K
-494 KELLLEQILQEA
+494 QILQEA
-506 KNLLEHGIEPKDIT
+506 KNLLEHRIDPKDIT
-520 ILCATNKDALEIKN
+520 ILCARNKDALEIKN
-534 YLQENLSEIRPST
+534 YLQQNLSVIRPST
-547 ESSAQ
+547 ESSAK

-563 NALEYALAEEEY
+563 NALEYALAEEPY

-586 AGYLHDDAIALFG
+586 AGYLHDDAIALTG

-626 ICLELALGC
+626 ICLELAVGC
-635 EDADEFLEKL
+635 EDANEFLEKL
-645 EAKKI
+645 EAKEI
-650 ASFNSKGAQIMTIHK
+650 ASFKVEGAQIMTIHK

-680 GKPNNESD
+680 GKPKSNNSNQ
-688 KFLEEYNGTEL
+688 FLEEYSGTEL
-699 VCLYYR
+699 IRLYYR

-712 DKDYARALEKE
+712 DKDYARALDKE
-723 KAAKDHEEINAY
+723 EAAKNHEETNVY

-750 KDKDQKKDKKKDKE
+750 KDK
-764 ESKNKGMHEKLDLK
+764 KGMREKLDLA
-778 PLEEGEIAPVIASK
+778 PLEEGTIAPVISFQ
-792 KEPSNASVLI
+792 KEPSSASVLI

-811 QEIEEEPDSDYEKN
+811 QEIEEEPSDYEKN
-825 NDQEAINFGIA
+825 DDQEAINFGIA

-852 SVLEYLNYHYG
+852 SVLEYLNYHHG
-863 FYGLDHQA
+863 FYGLDYQA
-871 LEESLELFENDAE
+871 LEESLELFENDAK
-884 IQALFKNLALKGEV
+884 IQALFKNLALRGEV
-898 AFLSRGVVS
+898 AFLFEGVVS

-941 YAEFLQTQAP
+941 YAAFLQTQAP

>member
-1 MDTNRQCMALKA
+1 MDTKRQCMALKA

-67 NLESKEKSH
+67 NLESEEKEKSQ
-76 KENIL
+76 NIL

-90 DPSLV
+90 KPDLV
-95 QNSAQKIYQRFLNA
+95 RNSAQKIYQRFLNA

-138 VNEDTEAHQQQLDER
+138 VNEDTKVHQQQLNES
-153 FLSALNS
+153 FLSALNG

-166 SVFIT
+166 SVFIA
-171 QCLSH
+171 QCLSYD
-176 NSYTSNS
+176 NYTSDS
-183 ILKLLRSLRNKL
+183 ILERLRFLKNKL
-195 YLFDPNKRE
+195 YLFDPNKKE

-214 KPRNLN
+214 KLRSLN
-220 KQIQSTEIAS
+220 QQIQSIEIAS
-230 DSAKK
+230 DTAKK

-250 TWLKKKSE
+250 TWLEKKSE
-258 YNFFKKLKNE
+258 YQSFKKLKSE
-268 IPTLESECEAI
+268 IPTLESECEEI
-279 ENDLKSYYE
+279 ENDLKRYYE
-288 ARETAL
+288 ARESAL

-308 ISKIQA
+308 TSKIQA

-324 HALLSGYEEVPAE
+324 HALLNGYEELPAE

-393 QSIYAFRGG
+393 QSIYAFRGS
-402 FSSLFESVSKDFYHD
+402 FSSLFESVAKDFYHD
-417 NLEFNHRSSP
+417 NLQFNHRSSP
-427 LIIHYVNTI
+427 LIINYVNTI

-442 NSSTTYLEQKYPE
+442 NSPTAYLEQKYPKA
-455 TSRNK
+455 SNNK
-460 HATDGYVK
+460 HVTDGYVK
-468 VSLVANERE
+468 VSLVADERE
-477 LLLEQISQEA
+477 LLLDQVLQGA
-487 KNLLEHG
+487 QNLLDHR
-494 KELLLEQILQEA
+494 
-506 KNLLEHGIEPKDIT
+506 IEPKDIT
-520 ILCATNKDALEIKN
+520 ILCATNDDALEIKN
-534 YLQENLSEIRPST
+534 YLQENLSAIRPST
-547 ESSAQ
+547 ESSAN

-563 NALEYALAEEEY
+563 NALEYALAEEPY

-586 AGYLHDDAIALFG
+586 AGYLHDDVIALPG

-604 ESVAGFVWKVME
+604 ESVASFVWKIME
-616 LFELYTECAQ
+616 QFKLYEEPAQ
-626 ICLELALGC
+626 SCLELAIGC
-635 EDADEFLEKL
+635 EDANDFLEKL
-645 EAKKI
+645 EAKEI
-650 ASFNSKGAQIMTIHK
+650 ASFNLKGAQIMTIHK

-680 GKPNNESD
+680 GKPNSSHSNQ
-688 KFLEEYNGTEL
+688 FLEEYNGTEL
-699 VCLYYR
+699 IRLYYR

-712 DKDYARALEKE
+712 DKDYARALDKE
-723 KAAKDHEEINAY
+723 EVAKDHEETNVY

-740 RAELGLVVVA
+740 RAELGLIVVA
-750 KDKDQKKDKKKDKE
+750 KDKDQKKDKKESKK
-764 ESKNKGMHEKLDLK
+764 ESKNKGMREKLDLF
-778 PLEEGEIAPVIASK
+778 PLEEGEIMPVISHQ
-792 KEPSNASVLI
+792 KEPLITSVVI
-802 KPHAYGEQV
+802 KPHAYGEQI
-811 QEIEEEPDSDYEKN
+811 QEIEEEPSDYEKN

-844 YAYRIPKK
+844 YAYNIPKK

-863 FYGLDHQA
+863 FYVLDHQA

-884 IQALFKNLALKGEV
+884 IQALFKNLALKGEA
-898 AFLSRGVVS
+898 AFLFEGVVS

-941 YAEFLQTQAP
+941 YAEFLKTQAP
-951 HFKIQAGIIYA
+951 HFKIRAGIIYA

>member
-1 MDTNRQCMALKA
+1 MDTKRQCMALKA

-67 NLESKEKSH
+67 NLENEKEKEKSQ
-76 KENIL
+76 NIL
-81 KELEEKYHL
+81 KELEEKYRL
-90 DPSLV
+90 NPSFV
-95 QNSAQKIYQRFLNA
+95 QNRAQEIYQRFLNA

-138 VNEDTEAHQQQLDER
+138 VNEDTKAHQQQLNAS
-153 FLSALNS
+153 FLSALDN

-166 SVFIT
+166 SVFIA
-171 QCLSH
+171 QCLSYD
-176 NSYTSNS
+176 SYTSDS
-183 ILKLLRSLRNKL
+183 ILERLRFLKNKL
-195 YLFDPNKRE
+195 YLFDPNKKE
-204 PAFDEEGFLE
+204 PAFDEERFLE
-214 KPRNLN
+214 KLRSLN
-220 KQIQSTEIAS
+220 QQIQNIETAS
-230 DSAKK
+230 NEAKK

-250 TWLKKKSE
+250 TWLKKKGE
-258 YNFFKKLKNE
+258 YRYFKKFKDE
-268 IPTLESECEAI
+268 IPTLESECEEI
-279 ENDLKSYYE
+279 ENDLKRYYE
-288 ARETAL
+288 ARESAL
-294 FKKFPKFIQLYDKA
+294 FKKIPKFIQLYDKA
-308 ISKIQA
+308 TSKIQS

-324 HALLSGYEEVPAE
+324 HALLNGYEEMPAE
-337 FFYFRLDSKIAH
+337 FFYFRLDSRIAH

-393 QSIYAFRGG
+393 QSIYGFRGS

-417 NLEFNHRSSP
+417 NLEFNHRSLP
-427 LIIHYVNTI
+427 LIINYVNTI

-442 NSSTTYLEQKYPE
+442 NSPAAYLEQKYPKA
-455 TSRNK
+455 SSNN
-460 HATDGYVK
+460 HAKDGYVK
-468 VSLVANERE
+468 VSLVADER
-477 LLLEQISQEA
+477 
-487 KNLLEHG
+487 
-494 KELLLEQILQEA
+494 ELLLEQILQEA
-506 KNLLEHGIEPKDIT
+506 KNLLEHRIDPKDIA
-520 ILCATNKDALEIKN
+520 ILCTRNEDALEIKN
-534 YLQENLSEIRPST
+534 YLQKNLSAIRPST
-547 ESSAQ
+547 ESSAK

-563 NALEYALAEEEY
+563 NALEYALAEEPY

-586 AGYLHDDAIALFG
+586 AGYLHDDAIALAG

-626 ICLELALGC
+626 ICLELAVGC
-635 EDADEFLEKL
+635 EDANEFLEKL
-645 EAKKI
+645 EAKEI
-650 ASFNSKGAQIMTIHK
+650 ASFKAEGAQIMTIHK

-680 GKPNNESD
+680 GKPKTNNSNQ
-688 KFLEEYNGTEL
+688 FLEEYSGTEL
-699 VCLYYR
+699 TRLYYR

-712 DKDYARALEKE
+712 DKDYARALDKE
-723 KAAKDHEEINAY
+723 EAAKDHEETNVY

-740 RAELGLVVVA
+740 RAELGLIVVA
-750 KDKDQKKDKKKDKE
+750 KDKDQKKDKK
-764 ESKNKGMHEKLDLK
+764 ESKNKGMREKLDLA
-778 PLEEGEIAPVIASK
+778 PLEEGTIAPVISSQ
-792 KEPSNASVLI
+792 KEPLSASVVI

-811 QEIEEEPDSDYEKN
+811 QEIEEEPSDYEKN

-852 SVLEYLNYHYG
+852 SVLEYLNYHHG
-863 FYGLDHQA
+863 FYGLDYQA
-871 LEESLELFENDAE
+871 LEESLELFENDAK
-884 IQALFKNLALKGEV
+884 IQALFKNLALRGEV
-898 AFLSRGVVS
+898 AFLFEGVVS

-941 YAEFLQTQAP
+941 YAAFLQTQAP

>member
-1 MDTNRQCMALKA
+1 MDTKRQCMALKA

-67 NLESKEKSH
+67 NLENEKEKEKSQ
-76 KENIL
+76 NIL
-81 KELEEKYHL
+81 KELEEKYRL
-90 DPSLV
+90 DPSFV
-95 QNSAQKIYQRFLNA
+95 QNSAQKIYQCFLNA

-138 VNEDTEAHQQQLDER
+138 VNEDTKAHQQQLNAS
-153 FLSALNS
+153 FLSALNN

-166 SVFIT
+166 SVFIA
-171 QCLSH
+171 QCLSYD
-176 NSYTSNS
+176 SYTSDS
-183 ILKLLRSLRNKL
+183 ILERLRFLKNKL
-195 YLFDPNKRE
+195 YLFDPNKKD
-204 PAFDEEGFLE
+204 PVFDEERFLE
-214 KPRNLN
+214 KLRSLN
-220 KQIQSTEIAS
+220 QQIQNIETAS
-230 DSAKK
+230 NEAKK

-250 TWLKKKSE
+250 TWLKKKGE
-258 YNFFKKLKNE
+258 YRYFKKFKDE
-268 IPTLESECEAI
+268 IPTLESECEEI
-279 ENDLKSYYE
+279 ENDLKRYYE
-288 ARETAL
+288 AKESAL

-308 ISKIQA
+308 TSKIQA

-324 HALLSGYEEVPAE
+324 HALLNGYEEMPAE

-393 QSIYAFRGG
+393 QSIYGFRGS

-427 LIIHYVNTI
+427 LIINYVNTI

-442 NSSTTYLEQKYPE
+442 NSPTAYLEQKYPKA
-455 TSRNK
+455 SSNK
-460 HATDGYVK
+460 HAKDGYVK
-468 VSLVANERE
+468 VSLVADER
-477 LLLEQISQEA
+477 
-487 KNLLEHG
+487 
-494 KELLLEQILQEA
+494 ELLLEQILQEA
-506 KNLLEHGIEPKDIT
+506 KNLLDHRIDPKDIT
-520 ILCATNKDALEIKN
+520 LLCATNDDALEIKN
-534 YLQENLSEIRPST
+534 YLQKNLSEIHPST
-547 ESSAQ
+547 ESSAD

-563 NALEYALAEEEY
+563 NALKYALAEEPY

-586 AGYLHDDAIALFG
+586 AGYLHDDAIALAG

-604 ESVAGFVWKVME
+604 ESVASFVWKVME
-616 LFELYTECAQ
+616 WFELYTECAQ
-626 ICLELALGC
+626 ICLELAVGC
-635 EDADEFLEKL
+635 EDANEFLEKL
-645 EAKKI
+645 EAKEI
-650 ASFNSKGAQIMTIHK
+650 ASFKAKGTQIMTIHK

-680 GKPNNESD
+680 GKPKTNNSNQ
-688 KFLEEYNGTEL
+688 FLEEYSGTEL
-699 VCLYYR
+699 TRLYYR
-705 MKNREVV
+705 MKNREAV
-712 DKDYARALEKE
+712 DKDYARALDKE
-723 KAAKDHEEINAY
+723 EAAKDHEEINVY

-740 RAELGLVVVA
+740 RAELGLIVVA
-750 KDKDQKKDKKKDKE
+750 KDKDQKKDKK
-764 ESKNKGMHEKLDLK
+764 ESKNKGMCEKLDLA
-778 PLEEGEIAPVIASK
+778 PLEEGTIAPVISSQ
-792 KEPSNASVLI
+792 KELSPESVVI

-811 QEIEEEPDSDYEKN
+811 QEIEEEPSDYEKN

-852 SVLEYLNYHYG
+852 SVLEYLNYHHG
-863 FYGLDHQA
+863 FYGLDYQA
-871 LEESLELFENDAE
+871 LEESLELFENDAK
-884 IQALFKNLALKGEV
+884 IQALFKNLALRGEV
-898 AFLSRGVVS
+898 AFLFEGVVS

-941 YAEFLQTQAP
+941 YAAFLQTQAP

>member
-1 MDTNRQCMALKA
+1 MDTKRQCMALKA

-67 NLESKEKSH
+67 NLEDEKEKEKSQ
-76 KENIL
+76 NIL
-81 KELEEKYHL
+81 KELEEKYRL
-90 DPSLV
+90 DPSFV
-95 QNSAQKIYQRFLNA
+95 QNTAQKIYQRFLNA

-138 VNEDTEAHQQQLDER
+138 VNEDTKAHQQQLNAS
-153 FLSALNS
+153 FLSALNN

-166 SVFIT
+166 SVFIA
-171 QCLSH
+171 QCLSYD
-176 NSYTSNS
+176 SYTSDS
-183 ILKLLRSLRNKL
+183 ILERLRFLKNKL
-195 YLFDPNKRE
+195 YLFDPNKKE

-214 KPRNLN
+214 KLRNLN
-220 KQIQSTEIAS
+220 RQIQSVETAS
-230 DSAKK
+230 NEAKK

-250 TWLKKKSE
+250 TWLEKKGE
-258 YNFFKKLKNE
+258 YRYFKKFKDE
-268 IPTLESECEAI
+268 IPTLESECEEI
-279 ENDLKSYYE
+279 ENDLKRYYE
-288 ARETAL
+288 AKESAL

-308 ISKIQA
+308 TSKIQA

-324 HALLSGYEEVPAE
+324 HALLNGYEEMPAE

-393 QSIYAFRGG
+393 QSIYGFRGS

-417 NLEFNHRSSP
+417 NLPFNHRSSP
-427 LIIHYVNTI
+427 LIINYVNTI

-442 NSSTTYLEQKYPE
+442 NSPTAYLEQKYPKA
-455 TSRNK
+455 SSNK
-460 HATDGYVK
+460 HARDGYVK
-468 VSLVANERE
+468 VSLVADERE
-477 LLLEQISQEA
+477 LLL
-487 KNLLEHG
+487 K
-494 KELLLEQILQEA
+494 QILQEA
-506 KNLLEHGIEPKDIT
+506 KNLLEHRIDPKDIT
-520 ILCATNKDALEIKN
+520 LLCATNDDALEIKN
-534 YLQENLSEIRPST
+534 YLQKNLSAIRPST
-547 ESSAQ
+547 ESSTK

-563 NALEYALAEEEY
+563 NALEYALAEEPY

-586 AGYLHDDAIALFG
+586 AGYLHDDAIALAG

-626 ICLELALGC
+626 ICLELAVGC
-635 EDADEFLEKL
+635 EDANEFLEKL
-645 EAKKI
+645 EAKEI
-650 ASFNSKGAQIMTIHK
+650 ASFKVEGAQIMTIHK

-680 GKPNNESD
+680 GKPKTNNSNQ
-688 KFLEEYNGTEL
+688 FLEEYDGTEL
-699 VCLYYR
+699 TRLYYR

-712 DKDYARALEKE
+712 DKDYARALDKE
-723 KAAKDHEEINAY
+723 EAAKDHEETNVY

-740 RAELGLVVVA
+740 RAELGLIVVA
-750 KDKDQKKDKKKDKE
+750 KDK
-764 ESKNKGMHEKLDLK
+764 KGMHEKLDLA
-778 PLEEGEIAPVIASK
+778 PLEEGEIAPVISSQ
-792 KEPSNASVLI
+792 KELSPESVLI

-811 QEIEEEPDSDYEKN
+811 QEIEEEPSDYEKN

-852 SVLEYLNYHYG
+852 SVLEYLNYHHG
-863 FYGLDHQA
+863 FYGLDYQA
-871 LEESLELFENDAE
+871 LEESLELFENDAK

-898 AFLSRGVVS
+898 AFLFEGVVS

-941 YAEFLQTQAP
+941 YAAFLQTQAP

>member
-1 MDTNRQCMALKA
+1 MDTKRQCMALKA

-67 NLESKEKSH
+67 NLEDEKEKEKSQ
-76 KENIL
+76 NIL
-81 KELEEKYHL
+81 KELEEKYRL
-90 DPSLV
+90 NPSLV

-138 VNEDTEAHQQQLDER
+138 VNEDTKVHQQQLNES
-153 FLSALNS
+153 FLSALDNK
-160 EQLEEL
+160 QLEEL

-171 QCLSH
+171 QCLSYD
-176 NSYTSNS
+176 SYTSDS
-183 ILKLLRSLRNKL
+183 ILERLRFLKNKL
-195 YLFDPNKRE
+195 YLFDPNKKDSV
-204 PAFDEEGFLE
+204 FDEEGFLE
-214 KPRNLN
+214 KLRSLN
-220 KQIQSTEIAS
+220 QQIQSVETAS
-230 DSAKK
+230 NEAKK

-250 TWLKKKSE
+250 TWLEKKSE
-258 YNFFKKLKNE
+258 YRYFKKFKDE
-268 IPTLESECEAI
+268 IPTLESACEEI
-279 ENDLKSYYE
+279 ENDLKRYYE
-288 ARETAL
+288 ARESAL

-308 ISKIQA
+308 TSKIQA

-324 HALLSGYEEVPAE
+324 HALLNGYEEMPAE

-393 QSIYAFRGG
+393 QSIYGFRGS

-417 NLEFNHRSSP
+417 NLPFNHRSSP
-427 LIIHYVNTI
+427 LIINYVNTI

-442 NSSTTYLEQKYPE
+442 NSPTAYLEQKYPKA
-455 TSRNK
+455 SSNK
-460 HATDGYVK
+460 HARDGYVK
-468 VSLVANERE
+468 VSLVADER
-477 LLLEQISQEA
+477 
-487 KNLLEHG
+487 
-494 KELLLEQILQEA
+494 ELLLEQILQEA
-506 KNLLEHGIEPKDIT
+506 KNLLEHRIEPKDIT
-520 ILCATNKDALEIKN
+520 LLCATNDDALEIKN
-534 YLQENLSEIRPST
+534 YLQKNLSAINPST
-547 ESSAQ
+547 ESSAK

-563 NALEYALAEEEY
+563 NALEYALAEEPY

-586 AGYLHDDAIALFG
+586 AGYLHDDAIALAG

-616 LFELYTECAQ
+616 LFELYGECAQ
-626 ICLELALGC
+626 ICLELAVGC
-635 EDADEFLEKL
+635 EDADEFLKKL
-645 EAKKI
+645 EAKEI
-650 ASFNSKGAQIMTIHK
+650 ASFKIGGAQIMTIHK

-680 GKPNNESD
+680 GKPKTNNSNQ
-688 KFLEEYNGTEL
+688 FLEEYSDTEL
-699 VCLYYR
+699 TRLYYR

-712 DKDYARALEKE
+712 DKDYARTLDKE
-723 KAAKDHEEINAY
+723 EAAKNHEETNVY

-740 RAELGLVVVA
+740 RAELGLIVVA
-750 KDKDQKKDKKKDKE
+750 KDK
-764 ESKNKGMHEKLDLK
+764 KGMHEKLDLA
-778 PLEEGEIAPVIASK
+778 PLEEGEIAPVISSQ
-792 KEPSNASVLI
+792 KEPSPESVVI

-811 QEIEEEPDSDYEKN
+811 QEIEEEPSDYEKN

-844 YAYRIPKK
+844 YAYNIPKK
-852 SVLEYLNYHYG
+852 SILEYLNYHHG

-871 LEESLELFENDAE
+871 LEESLELFENDAK

-898 AFLSRGVVS
+898 AFLFEGVVS

-941 YAEFLQTQAP
+941 YAAFLQTQAP

>member
-90 DPSLV
+90 DPSFV

-138 VNEDTEAHQQQLDER
+138 VNEDTKAHQQQLDAS

-176 NSYTSNS
+176 NSYTSDS
-183 ILKLLRSLRNKL
+183 ILKLLRFLRNKL

-214 KPRNLN
+214 KLRSLK
-220 KQIQSTEIAS
+220 KQIQSTETAS
-230 DSAKK
+230 DTAKT

-250 TWLKKKSE
+250 TWLEKKSE
-258 YNFFKKLKNE
+258 YRFFKKLKDE
-268 IPTLESECEAI
+268 IPALESECEAI

-308 ISKIQA
+308 TSKIQA

-393 QSIYAFRGG
+393 QSIYAFRGS

-417 NLEFNHRSSP
+417 NLEFNHRSAP

-442 NSSTTYLEQKYPE
+442 NSPTTYLEQKYPE

-494 KELLLEQILQEA
+494 
-506 KNLLEHGIEPKDIT
+506 IEPKDIT
-520 ILCATNKDALEIKN
+520 ILCAANKDALEIKN

-547 ESSAQ
+547 ESSAK

-586 AGYLHDDAIALFG
+586 AGYLHDDVIALFS

-626 ICLELALGC
+626 ICLELVLGC

-680 GKPNNESD
+680 GKPKNDPD
-688 KFLEEYNGTEL
+688 KFLEEYEGTEL
-699 VCLYYR
+699 KRLYYR

-723 KAAKDHEEINAY
+723 KAAKDHEEINVY

-750 KDKDQKKDKKKDKE
+750 KDKDQKK
-764 ESKNKGMHEKLDLK
+764 SNNKTMSEKLDLV
-778 PLEEGEIAPVIASK
+778 PLKEGEIAPVIASK

>member
-1 MDTNRQCMALKA
+1 MDTKRQCMALKA

-67 NLESKEKSH
+67 NLESEKEKSQ
-76 KENIL
+76 NIL

-90 DPSLV
+90 DPDLV
-95 QNSAQKIYQRFLNA
+95 RNSAPKIYQRFLNA

-138 VNEDTEAHQQQLDER
+138 VNEDTKAHQRQLNEG
-153 FLSALNS
+153 FLSALNN

-166 SVFIT
+166 SVFIA
-171 QCLSH
+171 QCLSYD
-176 NSYTSNS
+176 NYTSDS
-183 ILKLLRSLRNKL
+183 ILERLRFLKNKL
-195 YLFDPNKRE
+195 YLFDPNKKE

-214 KPRNLN
+214 KLRSLN
-220 KQIQSTEIAS
+220 QQIQNIETAS
-230 DSAKK
+230 DKAKTV
-235 AIKCDDFRGFLNSSL
+235 IKCDDFRGFLNSSL
-250 TWLKKKSE
+250 TWLEKKSE
-258 YNFFKKLKNE
+258 YCFFKKFKDE
-268 IPTLESECEAI
+268 IPTLESECEEI
-279 ENDLKSYYE
+279 ENDLKRYYE
-288 ARETAL
+288 AREIAL

-308 ISKIQA
+308 TSKIQA

-324 HALLSGYEEVPAE
+324 HALLNGYEEMPAE

-393 QSIYAFRGG
+393 QSIYAFRGS
-402 FSSLFESVSKDFYHD
+402 FSSLFESVAKDFYHD
-417 NLEFNHRSSP
+417 NLQFNHRSAP
-427 LIIHYVNTI
+427 LIINYVNTI

-442 NSSTTYLEQKYPE
+442 NSPTAYLEQKYPK
-455 TSRNK
+455 TSQNK
-460 HATDGYVK
+460 HVTDGYIK
-468 VSLVANERE
+468 VSLVADGR
-477 LLLEQISQEA
+477 
-487 KNLLEHG
+487 
-494 KELLLEQILQEA
+494 ELLLEQILQEA
-506 KNLLEHGIEPKDIT
+506 KNLLEHRIEPKDIT
-520 ILCATNKDALEIKN
+520 ILCATNDDALEIKN
-534 YLQENLSEIRPST
+534 YLQENLSTIRPST
-547 ESSAQ
+547 ESSVN

-563 NALEYALAEEEY
+563 NALKYALAEEPY

-586 AGYLHDDAIALFG
+586 AGYLHDDAIALAG

-616 LFELYTECAQ
+616 LFELYGECAQ
-626 ICLELALGC
+626 ICLELAVGC
-635 EDADEFLEKL
+635 EDADGFLEKL

-650 ASFNSKGAQIMTIHK
+650 ASFNLKGAQIMTIHK

-680 GKPNNESD
+680 GKPKSNNSNQ
-688 KFLEEYNGTEL
+688 FLEEYNGTEL
-699 VCLYYR
+699 LRLYYR

-712 DKDYARALEKE
+712 DKDYARALDEE
-723 KAAKDHEEINAY
+723 EAAKDHEEINVY

-740 RAELGLVVVA
+740 RAELGLIVVA
-750 KDKDQKKDKKKDKE
+750 KDKDQKKDKKE
-764 ESKNKGMHEKLDLK
+764 NKNKGMREKLDLA
-778 PLEEGEIAPVIASK
+778 PLEEGEITPVISSQ
-792 KEPSNASVLI
+792 KEPLIASVLI

-811 QEIEEEPDSDYEKN
+811 QEIEEEPSDYEKN

-844 YAYRIPKK
+844 YAYNIPKK
-852 SVLEYLNYHYG
+852 SVLEYLNYHHG
-863 FYGLDHQA
+863 FYGLDYQA

-884 IQALFKNLALKGEV
+884 IQALFKNLTLKGEA
-898 AFLSRGVVS
+898 AFLFEGVVS

-941 YAEFLQTQAP
+941 YSAFLQTQAP

>member
-1 MDTNRQCMALKA
+1 MDTKRQCMALKA

-67 NLESKEKSH
+67 NLEDEKEKEKSQ
-76 KENIL
+76 NIL
-81 KELEEKYHL
+81 KELEEKYRL
-90 DPSLV
+90 DPSFV

-138 VNEDTEAHQQQLDER
+138 VNEDTKAHQQQLNES
-153 FLSALNS
+153 FLSALNN

-171 QCLSH
+171 QCLSYD
-176 NSYTSNS
+176 SYTSDS
-183 ILKLLRSLRNKL
+183 ILERLRFLKNKL
-195 YLFDPNKRE
+195 YLFDPNKKE
-204 PAFDEEGFLE
+204 PVFDEEGFLG
-214 KPRNLN
+214 KLRSLN
-220 KQIQSTEIAS
+220 QQIQNIETAS
-230 DSAKK
+230 DTAKT

-250 TWLKKKSE
+250 TWLEKKSE
-258 YNFFKKLKNE
+258 YRFFKKFKDE
-268 IPTLESECEAI
+268 IPTLESECEEI
-279 ENDLKSYYE
+279 ENDLKRYYE
-288 ARETAL
+288 AKESAL

-308 ISKIQA
+308 TSKIQA

-324 HALLSGYEEVPAE
+324 HALLNGYEEMPAE

-393 QSIYAFRGG
+393 QSIYGFRGS

-417 NLEFNHRSSP
+417 NLPFNHRSSP
-427 LIIHYVNTI
+427 LIINYVNTI

-442 NSSTTYLEQKYPE
+442 NSPTAYLEQKYPKA
-455 TSRNK
+455 SSNK
-460 HATDGYVK
+460 HARDGYVK
-468 VSLVANERE
+468 VSLVADGR
-477 LLLEQISQEA
+477 
-487 KNLLEHG
+487 
-494 KELLLEQILQEA
+494 ELLLEQILQEA
-506 KNLLEHGIEPKDIT
+506 KNLLEHGIDPKDIT
-520 ILCATNKDALEIKN
+520 ILCATNDDALEIKN
-534 YLQENLSEIRPST
+534 YLQENLSAIRPST
-547 ESSAQ
+547 ESSAK

-563 NALEYALAEEEY
+563 NALEYALAEEPY

-586 AGYLHDDAIALFG
+586 AGYLHDDAIALAG

-616 LFELYTECAQ
+616 LFGLYGECAQ
-626 ICLELALGC
+626 ICLELAVGC
-635 EDADEFLEKL
+635 EDANEFLEKL
-645 EAKKI
+645 EAKEI
-650 ASFNSKGAQIMTIHK
+650 ASFKIEGAQIMTIHK

-680 GKPNNESD
+680 GKPKTNNSNQ
-688 KFLEEYNGTEL
+688 FLEEYSGTEL
-699 VCLYYR
+699 IRLYYR

-712 DKDYARALEKE
+712 DKDYARALDKE
-723 KAAKDHEEINAY
+723 EAARDHEETNVY

-750 KDKDQKKDKKKDKE
+750 KDK
-764 ESKNKGMHEKLDLK
+764 KGMREKLDLV
-778 PLEEGEIAPVIASK
+778 PLEEGTIAPVISSQ
-792 KEPSNASVLI
+792 KEPLIPSVVI

-811 QEIEEEPDSDYEKN
+811 QEIEEEPSDYEKN

-844 YAYRIPKK
+844 YAYNIPKK
-852 SVLEYLNYHYG
+852 SVLEYLNYHHG
-863 FYGLDHQA
+863 FYGLDYQA
-871 LEESLELFENDAE
+871 LEESLELFENDAK
-884 IQALFKNLALKGEV
+884 IQALFKNLALRGEV
-898 AFLSRGVVS
+898 AFLFEGVVS

-941 YAEFLQTQAP
+941 YAAFLQTQAP

>member
-1 MDTNRQCMALKA
+1 MDTKRQCMALKA

-67 NLESKEKSH
+67 NLESEKEKSQ
-76 KENIL
+76 NIL

-95 QNSAQKIYQRFLNA
+95 RNSAQKIYQRFLNA

-138 VNEDTEAHQQQLDER
+138 VNEDTEAHQRQLNEG
-153 FLSALNS
+153 FLSALNN

-166 SVFIT
+166 SAFIV
-171 QCLSH
+171 QCLSYDK
-176 NSYTSNS
+176 YTSDS
-183 ILKLLRSLRNKL
+183 ILKRLRFLKNKL
-195 YLFDPNKRE
+195 YLFDPNKKE
-204 PAFDEEGFLE
+204 PVFDEEGFLE
-214 KPRNLN
+214 KLRSLN
-220 KQIQSTEIAS
+220 NQIQSIETAS
-230 DSAKK
+230 NEAKK
-235 AIKCDDFRGFLNSSL
+235 AIKCDSFRGFLNSSL

-258 YNFFKKLKNE
+258 YQYFKKLKSE
-268 IPTLESECEAI
+268 IPTLESECEEI
-279 ENDLKSYYE
+279 ENDLKRYYE
-288 ARETAL
+288 AKETAI
-294 FKKFPKFIQLYDKA
+294 FKKFPKFIQLYDNA
-308 ISKIQA
+308 TSKIQA

-324 HALLSGYEEVPAE
+324 HVLLNDYEEMPAE
-337 FFYFRLDSKIAH
+337 FFYFRLDSKIVH

-393 QSIYAFRGG
+393 QSIYAFRGS

-417 NLEFNHRSSP
+417 NLEFNHRSAP
-427 LIIHYVNTI
+427 LIINYVNTI

-442 NSSTTYLEQKYPE
+442 NSPTAYLEQKYPK
-455 TSRNK
+455 TSQNK
-460 HATDGYVK
+460 HVTEGYVK
-468 VSLVANERE
+468 VSLVADDRE
-477 LLLEQISQEA
+477 LLLNQV
-487 KNLLEHG
+487 
-494 KELLLEQILQEA
+494 LQEA
-506 KNLLEHGIEPKDIT
+506 KNLLDHRIDPKDIT
-520 ILCATNKDALEIKN
+520 ILCATNKDSLEIKN
-534 YLQENLSEIRPST
+534 YLQERLSAIRPST
-547 ESSAQ
+547 ESSAR
-552 LSQFV
+552 LSQLV

-563 NALEYALAEEEY
+563 NALEYALAEEPY

-586 AGYLHDDAIALFG
+586 AGYLHDDVIALPG

-604 ESVAGFVWKVME
+604 ESVASFVWKIME
-616 LFELYTECAQ
+616 QFKLYGEPAQ
-626 ICLELALGC
+626 SCLELAIGC
-635 EDADEFLEKL
+635 EDANEFLEKL
-645 EAKKI
+645 EAKEI
-650 ASFNSKGAQIMTIHK
+650 ASFNPKGAQIMTIHG

-680 GKPNNESD
+680 GKPNSSHANQL
-688 KFLEEYNGTEL
+688 LEEYNGTEL
-699 VCLYYR
+699 VRLYYR

-712 DKDYARALEKE
+712 DKDYARALDKE
-723 KAAKDHEEINAY
+723 EAAKDHEEINVY

-740 RAELGLVVVA
+740 RAELGLIVVA
-750 KDKDQKKDKKKDKE
+750 KDKK
-764 ESKNKGMHEKLDLK
+764 ESKNKKMREQLDLA
-778 PLEEGEIAPVIASK
+778 PLEEGEIMPVVSPQKEPLIAS
-792 KEPSNASVLI
+792 VVI

-844 YAYRIPKK
+844 YAYRIPKQ

-884 IQALFKNLALKGEV
+884 IQALFKNHALKGEA
-898 AFLSRGVVS
+898 AFLFQGVVS
-907 RIDVLLWDKGQNLY
+907 RIDVLLWDRGQNLY

-941 YAEFLQTQAP
+941 YAEFLKTQAP

>member
-1 MDTNRQCMALKA
+1 MALKA

-56 ILDYLKILQKE
+56 ILDYLKILQQE
-67 NLESKEKSH
+67 NLENEKEKSQ
-76 KENIL
+76 NIL

-90 DPSLV
+90 KPDLV
-95 QNSAQKIYQRFLNA
+95 RNSAPKIYQHFLNA

-138 VNEDTEAHQQQLDER
+138 VNEDTEVHQRQLNES

-166 SVFIT
+166 SVFIA
-171 QCLSH
+171 QCLSYD
-176 NSYTSNS
+176 NYTSDS
-183 ILKLLRSLRNKL
+183 ILERLRFLKNKL
-195 YLFDPNKRE
+195 YLFDLNKKE

-214 KPRNLN
+214 KLRSLN
-220 KQIQSTEIAS
+220 QQIQSIETAS
-230 DSAKK
+230 DTAKK

-258 YNFFKKLKNE
+258 YRDFKKLKSE
-268 IPTLESECEAI
+268 ISTLESECEEI
-279 ENDLKSYYE
+279 ENDLKRYYE
-288 ARETAL
+288 ARETVL

-308 ISKIQA
+308 TSKIQA

-324 HALLSGYEEVPAE
+324 HALLNGYEELPAE

-393 QSIYAFRGG
+393 QSIYAFRGS
-402 FSSLFESVSKDFYHD
+402 FSSLFESVAKDFYHD
-417 NLEFNHRSSP
+417 NLQFNHRSSP
-427 LIIHYVNTI
+427 LIINYVNTI

-442 NSSTTYLEQKYPE
+442 NSPTAYLEQKYPKA
-455 TSRNK
+455 SNNK

-477 LLLEQISQEA
+477 LLLEQI
-487 KNLLEHG
+487 
-494 KELLLEQILQEA
+494 LQEA
-506 KNLLEHGIEPKDIT
+506 KNLLEHRIDPKDIT
-520 ILCATNKDALEIKN
+520 ILCATNDDALEIKN
-534 YLQENLSEIRPST
+534 YLQKNLSEIRPST
-547 ESSAQ
+547 ESSAN

-563 NALEYALAEEEY
+563 NALKYALAEEPY

-586 AGYLHDDAIALFG
+586 AGYLHDDAIALAG

-616 LFELYTECAQ
+616 LFELYGECAQ
-626 ICLELALGC
+626 ICLELAVGC
-635 EDADEFLEKL
+635 EDANEFLEKL

-650 ASFNSKGAQIMTIHK
+650 ASFNLKGAQIMTIHK

-680 GKPNNESD
+680 GNPNSNNSNQ
-688 KFLEEYNGTEL
+688 FLEEYNGTEL
-699 VCLYYR
+699 LRLYYR

-712 DKDYARALEKE
+712 DKDYARALDKE
-723 KAAKDHEEINAY
+723 EAAKDHEETNVY

-740 RAELGLVVVA
+740 RAELGLIVVA
-750 KDKDQKKDKKKDKE
+750 KDKK
-764 ESKNKGMHEKLDLK
+764 ESKNKGMREKLDLF
-778 PLEEGEIAPVIASK
+778 PLEEGTIAPVISPQ
-792 KEPSNASVLI
+792 KEPLITSALI
-802 KPHAYGEQV
+802 KPHAYGEQI
-811 QEIEEEPDSDYEKN
+811 QEIEEEPSDYEKN

-844 YAYRIPKK
+844 YAYNIPKK
-852 SVLEYLNYHYG
+852 SVLEYLNYHHG
-863 FYGLDHQA
+863 FYGLDYQA

-884 IQALFKNLALKGEV
+884 IQALFKNLALKGEA
-898 AFLSRGVVS
+898 AFLFEGVVS
-907 RIDVLLWDKGQNLY
+907 RIDVLLWDRGQNLC

-931 QQSHKAQVSH
+931 QQSHKVQVSH
-941 YAEFLQTQAP
+941 YAAFLQTQAP

>member
-1 MDTNRQCMALKA
+1 MDTKRQCMALKA

-67 NLESKEKSH
+67 NLEDEKEKEKSQ
-76 KENIL
+76 NIL
-81 KELEEKYHL
+81 KELEEKYRL
-90 DPSLV
+90 NPSFV
-95 QNSAQKIYQRFLNA
+95 QNSAQEIYQRFLNA

-138 VNEDTEAHQQQLDER
+138 VNEDTKAHQQQLNES
-153 FLSALNS
+153 FLNALNNK
-160 EQLEEL
+160 QLEEL
-166 SVFIT
+166 SVFIA

-176 NSYTSNS
+176 DSYTSDS
-183 ILKLLRSLRNKL
+183 VLERLRFLKNKL
-195 YLFDPNKRE
+195 YLFDPNKKE

-214 KPRNLN
+214 KLRSLN
-220 KQIQSTEIAS
+220 QQIQSVETAS
-230 DSAKK
+230 DAAKT

-250 TWLKKKSE
+250 TWLEKKSE
-258 YNFFKKLKNE
+258 YRYFKKFKDE
-268 IPTLESECEAI
+268 IPTLESECEEI
-279 ENDLKSYYE
+279 ENDLKRYYE
-288 ARETAL
+288 AKESAL

-308 ISKIQA
+308 TSKIQA

-324 HALLSGYEEVPAE
+324 HALLNGYEEMPAE
-337 FFYFRLDSKIAH
+337 FFYFRLDSRIAH

-393 QSIYAFRGG
+393 QSIYGFRGS

-427 LIIHYVNTI
+427 LIINYVNTI

-442 NSSTTYLEQKYPE
+442 NSPTAYWEQKYPKA
-455 TSRNK
+455 SSNK
-460 HATDGYVK
+460 HARDGYVK
-468 VSLVANERE
+468 VSLVADER
-477 LLLEQISQEA
+477 
-487 KNLLEHG
+487 
-494 KELLLEQILQEA
+494 ELLLEQILQEA
-506 KNLLEHGIEPKDIT
+506 KNLLEHRIDPKDIT
-520 ILCATNKDALEIKN
+520 LLCATNDDALEIKN
-534 YLQENLSEIRPST
+534 YLQKNLSAIRPST
-547 ESSAQ
+547 ESSAK

-563 NALEYALAEEEY
+563 NALEYALAEEPY

-586 AGYLHDDAIALFG
+586 AGYLHDDAIALAS

-616 LFELYTECAQ
+616 LFELYGECAQ
-626 ICLELALGC
+626 ICLELAVGC
-635 EDADEFLEKL
+635 EDANEFLEKL
-645 EAKKI
+645 EAKEI
-650 ASFNSKGAQIMTIHK
+650 ASFKAEGAQIMTIHK

-680 GKPNNESD
+680 GKPKSNNSNQ
-688 KFLEEYNGTEL
+688 FLEEYSGTEL
-699 VCLYYR
+699 MRLYYR

-712 DKDYARALEKE
+712 DKDYARVLDKE
-723 KAAKDHEEINAY
+723 EAAKNHEETNVY

-740 RAELGLVVVA
+740 RAELGLIVVA
-750 KDKDQKKDKKKDKE
+750 KDK
-764 ESKNKGMHEKLDLK
+764 KGMHEKLDLA
-778 PLEEGEIAPVIASK
+778 PLEEGEIAPVISSQ
-792 KEPSNASVLI
+792 KEPSPESVVI

-811 QEIEEEPDSDYEKN
+811 QEIEEEPSDYEKN

-844 YAYRIPKK
+844 YAYNIPKK
-852 SVLEYLNYHYG
+852 SILEYLNYHHG

-871 LEESLELFENDAE
+871 LEESLELFENDAK

-898 AFLSRGVVS
+898 AFLFEGVVS

-941 YAEFLQTQAP
+941 YAAFLQTQAP

>member
-1 MDTNRQCMALKA
+1 MDTKRQCMALKA

-67 NLESKEKSH
+67 NLEDEKEKEKSQ
-76 KENIL
+76 NIL

-90 DPSLV
+90 NPDLV
-95 QNSAQKIYQRFLNA
+95 RNSAQKIYQRFLNA

-138 VNEDTEAHQQQLDER
+138 VNEDTKVHQQQLNEG
-153 FLSALNS
+153 FLSALNN

-166 SVFIT
+166 SVFIA
-171 QCLSH
+171 QCLSYD
-176 NSYTSNS
+176 SYTSDS
-183 ILKLLRSLRNKL
+183 VLERLRFLKNKL
-195 YLFDPNKRE
+195 YLFDPNKKE

-214 KPRNLN
+214 KLRNLN
-220 KQIQSTEIAS
+220 QQIQSVEAAS
-230 DSAKK
+230 NEAKK

-250 TWLKKKSE
+250 TWLEKKSE
-258 YNFFKKLKNE
+258 YRYFKKFKDE
-268 IPTLESECEAI
+268 IPTLESECEEI
-279 ENDLKSYYE
+279 ENDLKRYYE
-288 ARETAL
+288 ARESAL
-294 FKKFPKFIQLYDKA
+294 FKKFPKFIQLYDRA
-308 ISKIQA
+308 TSKIQS

-324 HALLSGYEEVPAE
+324 HALLNGYEEMPAE

-393 QSIYAFRGG
+393 QSIYGFRGS

-427 LIIHYVNTI
+427 LIINYVNTI

-442 NSSTTYLEQKYPE
+442 NSPTAYLEQKYPKA
-455 TSRNK
+455 SSNK
-460 HATDGYVK
+460 HAKDGYVK
-468 VSLVANERE
+468 VSLVADER
-477 LLLEQISQEA
+477 
-487 KNLLEHG
+487 
-494 KELLLEQILQEA
+494 ELLLEQILQEA
-506 KNLLEHGIEPKDIT
+506 KNLLEHRIDPKDIT
-520 ILCATNKDALEIKN
+520 ILCATNDDALEIKN
-534 YLQENLSEIRPST
+534 YLQENLSAIRPST
-547 ESSAQ
+547 ESSAK

-563 NALEYALAEEEY
+563 NALEYALAEEPY

-586 AGYLHDDAIALFG
+586 AGYLHDDVIALAG

-616 LFELYTECAQ
+616 WFELYGECAQ
-626 ICLELALGC
+626 ICLELAVGC
-635 EDADEFLEKL
+635 EDANEFLEKL
-645 EAKKI
+645 EAKEI
-650 ASFNSKGAQIMTIHK
+650 ASFKIEGAQIMTIHK

-680 GKPNNESD
+680 GKPKTNNSNQ
-688 KFLEEYNGTEL
+688 FLEEYSGTEL
-699 VCLYYR
+699 TRLYYR

-712 DKDYARALEKE
+712 DKDYARALDKE
-723 KAAKDHEEINAY
+723 EAAKDHEETNVY

-750 KDKDQKKDKKKDKE
+750 KDK
-764 ESKNKGMHEKLDLK
+764 KGMREKLDLA
-778 PLEEGEIAPVIASK
+778 PLEEGEIAPVISSQ
-792 KEPSNASVLI
+792 KESLIPSVVI

-811 QEIEEEPDSDYEKN
+811 QEIEEEPSDYEKN

-844 YAYRIPKK
+844 YAYNIPKK
-852 SVLEYLNYHYG
+852 SVLEYLNYHHG
-863 FYGLDHQA
+863 FYGLDYQA
-871 LEESLELFENDAE
+871 LEESLELFENDAK

-898 AFLSRGVVS
+898 AFLFEGVVS

-941 YAEFLQTQAP
+941 YAAFLQTQAP

>member
-1 MDTNRQCMALKA
+1 MDTKRQCMALKA

-67 NLESKEKSH
+67 NLEDEKEKEKSQ
-76 KENIL
+76 NIL
-81 KELEEKYHL
+81 KELEEKYRL
-90 DPSLV
+90 NPSFV
-95 QNSAQKIYQRFLNA
+95 QNRAQEIYQRFLNA

-138 VNEDTEAHQQQLDER
+138 VNEDTKAHQQQLNES
-153 FLSALNS
+153 FLSALNNK
-160 EQLEEL
+160 QLEEL
-166 SVFIT
+166 SVFIA
-171 QCLSH
+171 QCLSYD
-176 NSYTSNS
+176 SYTSDS
-183 ILKLLRSLRNKL
+183 VLERLRFLKNKL
-195 YLFDPNKRE
+195 YLFDPNKKE
-204 PAFDEEGFLE
+204 PAFDEKGFLD
-214 KPRNLN
+214 KLRSLN
-220 KQIQSTEIAS
+220 QQIQSVETAS
-230 DSAKK
+230 DTAKK

-258 YNFFKKLKNE
+258 YRYFKKFKDE
-268 IPTLESECEAI
+268 IPTLESECEEI
-279 ENDLKSYYE
+279 ENDLKRYYE
-288 ARETAL
+288 ARESAL
-294 FKKFPKFIQLYDKA
+294 FKKFPKFIQLYNKA
-308 ISKIQA
+308 TSKIQA

-324 HALLSGYEEVPAE
+324 HALLNGYEEMPAE
-337 FFYFRLDSKIAH
+337 FFYFRLDSRIAH

-393 QSIYAFRGG
+393 QSIYGFRGS

-417 NLEFNHRSSP
+417 HLQFNHRSSP
-427 LIIHYVNTI
+427 LIINYVNTI

-442 NSSTTYLEQKYPE
+442 NSPTAYLEQKYPKA
-455 TSRNK
+455 SSNK
-460 HATDGYVK
+460 HAKDGYVK
-468 VSLVANERE
+468 VSLVADER
-477 LLLEQISQEA
+477 
-487 KNLLEHG
+487 
-494 KELLLEQILQEA
+494 ELLLEQILQEA
-506 KNLLEHGIEPKDIT
+506 KNLLEHRIDPKDIA
-520 ILCATNKDALEIKN
+520 ILCATNDDALEIKN
-534 YLQENLSEIRPST
+534 YLQKNLSTIRPST
-547 ESSAQ
+547 ESSAK

-563 NALEYALAEEEY
+563 NALEYALAEEPY

-586 AGYLHDDAIALFG
+586 AGYLHDDAIALAG

-626 ICLELALGC
+626 ICLELAVGC
-635 EDADEFLEKL
+635 EDANEFLEKL
-645 EAKKI
+645 EAKEI
-650 ASFNSKGAQIMTIHK
+650 ASFKAEGAQIMTIHK

-680 GKPNNESD
+680 GKPKTNNSNQ
-688 KFLEEYNGTEL
+688 FLEEYSGTEL
-699 VCLYYR
+699 IRLYYR

-712 DKDYARALEKE
+712 DKDYARVLDKE
-723 KAAKDHEEINAY
+723 EAAKNYEETNVY

-740 RAELGLVVVA
+740 RAELGLIVVA
-750 KDKDQKKDKKKDKE
+750 KDKDQKKDKK
-764 ESKNKGMHEKLDLK
+764 ESKSKGMREKLDLA
-778 PLEEGEIAPVIASK
+778 PLEEGEIAPVISSQ
-792 KEPSNASVLI
+792 KEPSSASVVI

-811 QEIEEEPDSDYEKN
+811 QEIEEEPSDYEKN

-852 SVLEYLNYHYG
+852 SVLEYLNYHHG
-863 FYGLDHQA
+863 FYGLDYQA
-871 LEESLELFENDAE
+871 LEESLELFENDAK

-898 AFLSRGVVS
+898 AFLFEGVVS

-941 YAEFLQTQAP
+941 YAAFLQTQAP

>member
-1 MDTNRQCMALKA
+1 MDTKRQCMALKA

-67 NLESKEKSH
+67 NLENENEKEKSQ
-76 KENIL
+76 NIL
-81 KELEEKYHL
+81 KELEEKYRL
-90 DPSLV
+90 NPNLV
-95 QNSAQKIYQRFLNA
+95 QNSAPKIYQRFLNA

-138 VNEDTEAHQQQLDER
+138 VNEDTKAHQQQLNES
-153 FLSALNS
+153 FLSALNGG
-160 EQLEEL
+160 QLEEL
-166 SVFIT
+166 SVFIA

-176 NSYTSNS
+176 NSYTSDS
-183 ILKLLRSLRNKL
+183 ILERLRFLKNKL
-195 YLFDPNKRE
+195 YLFDPNKKE

-214 KPRNLN
+214 KLRSLN
-220 KQIQSTEIAS
+220 KQIQNIETAS
-230 DSAKK
+230 NDAKK

-258 YNFFKKLKNE
+258 YRDFKKLKDE
-268 IPTLESECEAI
+268 IPTLESECEEI
-279 ENDLKSYYE
+279 ENDLKRYYE
-288 ARETAL
+288 ARESAL

-308 ISKIQA
+308 TSKIQA

-324 HALLSGYEEVPAE
+324 HALLKGYEEVPAE
-337 FFYFRLDSKIAH
+337 FFYFRLDSRIAH

-380 KWHRSV
+380 KWNRSV

-393 QSIYAFRGG
+393 QSIYAFRGS
-402 FSSLFESVSKDFYHD
+402 FSSLFESVAKDFYHD
-417 NLEFNHRSSP
+417 NLPFNHRSSP
-427 LIIHYVNTI
+427 LIIDYVNTI

-442 NSSTTYLEQKYPE
+442 NSPTAYLDQKYPKA
-455 TSRNK
+455 SQNK

-477 LLLEQISQEA
+477 LLLEQI
-487 KNLLEHG
+487 
-494 KELLLEQILQEA
+494 LQEA
-506 KNLLEHGIEPKDIT
+506 KNLLEHRIEPKDIT
-520 ILCATNKDALEIKN
+520 ILCATNDDALEIKN
-534 YLQENLSEIRPST
+534 YLQENLSSIRPST
-547 ESSAQ
+547 ESSAN

-563 NALEYALAEEEY
+563 NALKYALAEEPY

-586 AGYLHDDAIALFG
+586 AGYLHDDAIALAG

-616 LFELYTECAQ
+616 LFELYGECAQ
-626 ICLELALGC
+626 ICLELAVGC
-635 EDADEFLEKL
+635 EDANEFLEKL

-650 ASFNSKGAQIMTIHK
+650 ASFNAKGAQIMTIHA

-680 GKPNNESD
+680 GKPKSNNSNQ
-688 KFLEEYNGTEL
+688 FLEEYNGAEL
-699 VCLYYR
+699 LRLYYR

-712 DKDYARALEKE
+712 DKDYARALDKE
-723 KAAKDHEEINAY
+723 KAAKENEETNVY

-740 RAELGLVVVA
+740 RAELGLIVVA
-750 KDKDQKKDKKKDKE
+750 KDKKE
-764 ESKNKGMHEKLDLK
+764 SKQESKNKTMCERLDLA
-778 PLEEGEIAPVIASK
+778 PLEEGEIMPVISPQ
-792 KEPSNASVLI
+792 KEPLITSALI

-844 YAYRIPKK
+844 YAYNIPKK
-852 SVLEYLNYHYG
+852 SVLEYLNYHHG
-863 FYGLDHQA
+863 FYGLDRQA
-871 LEESLELFENDAE
+871 LEESLELFENDIE
-884 IQALFKNLALKGEV
+884 IQALFKNLALKGEA
-898 AFLSRGVVS
+898 AFLFEGVVS

-941 YAEFLQTQAP
+941 YAAFLQTQAP